1 MLENILS
8 LRVQGGYFVNE
19 TDDFPLFHN
28 TINILYG
35 RNGSGKS
42 SISRAIREF
51 SKSGEDEGREDR
63 KYTVTFNADI
73 DKSLIHVFN
82 EDFVNE
88 KVLVNSDGVGTI
100 VMLGKQVEVDA
111 KIEKLKISQSKLQGD
126 YSKLLEL
133 RELLKNAR
141 NNSSP
146 LFHRKSL
153 KSGLNGWA
161 SMDSNIK
168 NIKINSKI
176 TEDVLAGLFGL
187 EHTITKGEML
197 PKLQQIFKHDF
208 DLYQSTNNAVKL
220 FWSKVS
226 FELHISSQEIL
237 NLLNIHIEKPTLTE
251 RDKII
256 ISIAEGKYSKYINEV
271 DTILADPELHVCPLC
286 QRELSDSEKSDLQS
300 RVRKFFNKSAEEYRE
315 RLYSI
320 MNSINN
326 VEPSLPSISNDA
338 FVNQIGAVIGTVQ
351 VLNSHLA
358 NIRTQ
363 IGLKIANIYADTRF
377 DFDVVELDKAISD
390 YNKACDN
397 LSKAIENYN
406 NAIDE
411 REALKGKLIE
421 INNKIAFLTNKG
433 LFEAYFK
440 ALAMQR
446 ENDSKIS
453 NAEKQ
458 LEHYRSTILGLEQEK
473 KQVKIA
479 LNFINQALHFI
490 FYDKNRLVLV
500 EGDGC
505 YRLKSKGYEV
515 KPKDVSLGERNII
528 GLCYFFASL
537 FEGKNEDAKYTDE
550 ILAVIDDPISSF
562 DFENRIGV
570 ISFLK
575 WQLAKMHRG
584 NSQSKA
590 LVLTHDI
597 QVALDLL
604 KTNEPIVNARQEL
617 MCLSDY
623 KLRLKKRKDISEYK
637 QLLLDIYEFAKVD
650 VVPDNSFTIG
660 NKMRKILEAYFSFN
674 YANGYTNEE
683 CLDIVLKDSD
693 KKEYFKNTVLRLLLN
708 GESHSE
714 ERVKAMNYNSEFVS
728 ETEKQRVAKDV
739 LCLLYTI
746 DSNHLEFVLKQQDV
760 SRQIEEWLEEI
771 EGI

>member
-1 MLENILS
+1 MLESILS
-8 LRVQGGYFVNE
+8 LKVQGGYFVNE
-19 TDDFPLFHN
+19 TDDFPLFQN

-51 SKSGEDEGREDR
+51 SKNGDEDSEER
-63 KYTVTFNADI
+63 KYTVSFNADI
-73 DKSLIHVFN
+73 DKSSIHVFN
-82 EDFVNE
+82 EDFVKE
-88 KVLVNSDGVGTI
+88 KVLVDSDGVGTI

-111 KIEKLKISQSKLQGD
+111 EIEKLKISQSKLLGD

-133 RELLKNAR
+133 RGHLNNAR
-141 NNSSP
+141 NNVSP
-146 LFHRKSL
+146 LFCRKTL
-153 KSGLNGWA
+153 KNGLKGWA
-161 SMDSNIK
+161 SIDSHIK
-168 NIKINSKI
+168 NTKTNSKI
-176 TEDVLAGLFGL
+176 SDDVLVRLFGL
-187 EHTITKGEML
+187 EHTIAKGETL
-197 PKLQQIFKHDF
+197 LKLQQIFKNDF
-208 DLYQSTNNAVKL
+208 ELYQSTNNAVKL
-220 FWSKVS
+220 FWPKES
-226 FELHISSQEIL
+226 FELPISSQEIL

-271 DTILADPELHVCPLC
+271 DTILEDPELHVCPLC
-286 QRELSDSEKSDLQS
+286 QRELSDSEKSALQS
-300 RVRKFFNKSAEEYRE
+300 RIRKFFNKSAEEYKN

-320 MNSINN
+320 MNSINC
-326 VEPSLPSISNDA
+326 VEPSLPSINNDA
-338 FVNQIGAVIGTVQ
+338 FVNQIGAIIETVQ
-351 VLNSHLA
+351 VLNRHLA

-363 IGLKIANIYADTRF
+363 IGIKIANIYADTHI
-377 DFDVVELDKAISD
+377 DFELAEFDKAISD

-397 LSKAIENYN
+397 LSVAIENYN

-411 REALKGKLIE
+411 REALKDKLIE

-440 ALAMQR
+440 ALAVQR
-446 ENDSKIS
+446 DNESKITKV
-453 NAEKQ
+453 EKQ
-458 LEHYRSTILGLEQEK
+458 IEHYRSAILGLEQEK
-473 KQVKIA
+473 KQVRIA

-500 EGDGC
+500 EGEGC
-505 YRLKSKGYEV
+505 YRLMSKGYEV

-537 FEGKNEDAKYTDE
+537 FEGKNEDTKYTDE

-584 NSQSKA
+584 NSHSKA

-604 KTNEPIVNARQEL
+604 KTNEPIINIQQEL
-617 MCLSDY
+617 MCLSNH
-623 KLRLKKRKDISEYK
+623 KLQFKNRKDISEYK
-637 QLLLDIYEFAKVD
+637 QLLHDIYEFAKVD
-650 VVPDNSFTIG
+650 EASDNSFTIG
-660 NKMRKILEAYFSFN
+660 NKMRKVLEAYFSFN
-674 YANGYTNEE
+674 YANGYTNEK

-746 DSNHLEFVLKQQDV
+746 DINHLKFVLKQQDV
-760 SRQIEEWLEEI
+760 SRQIEKWLEEI

>member
-8 LRVQGGYFVNE
+8 LKVQGGYFVNE
-19 TDDFPLFHN
+19 TDDFPLFQN

-51 SKSGEDEGREDR
+51 SKNGDEDSENR
-63 KYTVTFNADI
+63 KYTVSFNADI
-73 DKSLIHVFN
+73 DKSSIHVFN
-82 EDFVNE
+82 EDFVKE
-88 KVLVNSDGVGTI
+88 KVLVDSDGVGTI
-100 VMLGKQVEVDA
+100 VMLGKQVEVDG
-111 KIEKLKISQSKLQGD
+111 KIETLKKTQGKLQD
-126 YSKLLEL
+126 EYSKLLEL
-133 RELLKNAR
+133 RDDLNNSR
-141 NNSSP
+141 NNASP
-146 LFHRKSL
+146 LSCRKTL
-153 KSGLNGWA
+153 KDGLNGWA
-161 SMDSNIK
+161 SVDSHIK
-168 NIKINSKI
+168 NTKTNSKI
-176 TEDVLAGLFGL
+176 TADVLTRLFGL
-187 EHTITKGEML
+187 GHTITKGETL

-208 DLYQSTNNAVKL
+208 ELYQSTNNAVKL
-220 FWSKVS
+220 FWSKES

-237 NLLNIHIEKPTLTE
+237 NLLNIHMEKPTLTE

-271 DTILADPELHVCPLC
+271 DTILADSELHVCPLC
-286 QRELSDSEKSDLQS
+286 QRNLSDSEKSDLQS
-300 RVRKFFNKSAEEYRE
+300 RIRKFFNKSAEEYKD
-315 RLYSI
+315 RLYRI
-320 MNSINN
+320 MNSINS
-326 VEPSLPSISNDA
+326 VEPSLPSTNNDA
-338 FVNQIGAVIGTVQ
+338 FINQIGAIIETVQ
-351 VLNSHLA
+351 VLNRHLA

-363 IGLKIANIYADTRF
+363 IGIKLANIYADTHI
-377 DFDVVELDKAISD
+377 DFDLAEFDKAISD

-397 LSKAIENYN
+397 LSVAIENYN

-411 REALKGKLIE
+411 REALKDKLIE

-440 ALAMQR
+440 ALAIQR
-446 ENDSKIS
+446 DNESKIS
-453 NAEKQ
+453 AVEKQ
-458 LEHYRSTILGLEQEK
+458 IEHYRSAILGLEQEK
-473 KQVKIA
+473 KQVRIA

-500 EGDGC
+500 EGEGC
-505 YRLKSKGYEV
+505 YRLMSKGYEV

-537 FEGKNEDAKYTDE
+537 FEGKNEDTKYTDE

-584 NSQSKA
+584 NSHSKA

-604 KTNEPIVNARQEL
+604 KTNEPIINIQQKL
-617 MCLSDY
+617 MCLSEH
-623 KLRLKKRKDISEYK
+623 KLQLKNRKDISEYK
-637 QLLLDIYEFAKVD
+637 QLLHDIYEFAKLD

-660 NKMRKILEAYFSFN
+660 NKMRKVLEAYFSFN
-674 YANGYTNEE
+674 YANGYTNEG

-714 ERVKAMNYNSEFVS
+714 ERVKAMIYNSEFVS

-746 DSNHLEFVLKQQDV
+746 DSNHLKFVLKQQDV
-760 SRQIEEWLEEI
+760 SRQIEKWLEEI

>member
-19 TDDFPLFHN
+19 TDDFPLFQN

-51 SKSGEDEGREDR
+51 SKNSGEDSEER
-63 KYTVTFNADI
+63 KYTVSFNADI
-73 DKSLIHVFN
+73 DKSSVHVFN
-82 EDFVNE
+82 EDFVKE
-88 KVLVNSDGVGTI
+88 KVLVDSDGVGTI

-111 KIEKLKISQSKLQGD
+111 EIEKLKILQSKLQGD

-133 RELLKNAR
+133 RDELINAGNHAAPLFCRKTLKNV
-141 NNSSP
+141 
-146 LFHRKSL
+146 
-153 KSGLNGWA
+153 LNEWA
-161 SMDSNIK
+161 SIDSRIK
-168 NIKINSKI
+168 NTKTNSKI
-176 TEDVLAGLFGL
+176 TEDLLARLFGL
-187 EHTITKGEML
+187 EHTITKGETL
-197 PKLQQIFKHDF
+197 PKLQQLFKHEF
-208 DLYQSTNNAVKL
+208 ELYQSTNNAVKL
-220 FWSKVS
+220 FWPKES
-226 FELHISSQEIL
+226 FGLPVSSQEIL

-271 DTILADPELHVCPLC
+271 DTILADSELHVCPLC

-338 FVNQIGAVIGTVQ
+338 FANQIGAVIGTVQ

-363 IGLKIANIYADTRF
+363 IGLKIVNIYADTRF

-623 KLRLKKRKDISEYK
+623 KLRLKKGKIFLSINNYS
-637 QLLLDIYEFAKVD
+637 LIYMNLQKLMWCL
-650 VVPDNSFTIG
+650 TIV
-660 NKMRKILEAYFSFN
+660 SQ
-674 YANGYTNEE
+674 
-683 CLDIVLKDSD
+683 
-693 KKEYFKNTVLRLLLN
+693 
-708 GESHSE
+708 
-714 ERVKAMNYNSEFVS
+714 S
-728 ETEKQRVAKDV
+728 ETK
-739 LCLLYTI
+739 
-746 DSNHLEFVLKQQDV
+746 
-760 SRQIEEWLEEI
+760 
-771 EGI
+771 

>member
-8 LRVQGGYFVNE
+8 LKVQGGYFVNE
-19 TDDFPLFHN
+19 TDDFPLFQN

-51 SKSGEDEGREDR
+51 SKNGDEDSEER
-63 KYTVTFNADI
+63 KYTVSFNADI
-73 DKSLIHVFN
+73 DKSSIHVFN
-82 EDFVNE
+82 EDFVKE
-88 KVLVNSDGVGTI
+88 KVLVDSDGVGTI
-100 VMLGKQVEVDA
+100 VMLGKQVEVDG
-111 KIEKLKISQSKLQGD
+111 KIETLKKTQGKLQD
-126 YSKLLEL
+126 EYSKLLEL
-133 RELLKNAR
+133 RDDLNNSR
-141 NNSSP
+141 NNASP
-146 LFHRKSL
+146 LSCRKTL
-153 KSGLNGWA
+153 KDGLNGWA
-161 SMDSNIK
+161 SVDSHIK
-168 NIKINSKI
+168 NTKTNSKI
-176 TEDVLAGLFGL
+176 TADVLTRLFGL
-187 EHTITKGEML
+187 GHTITKGETL

-208 DLYQSTNNAVKL
+208 ELYQSTNNAVKL
-220 FWSKVS
+220 FWPKES
-226 FELHISSQEIL
+226 FELPISSQDIL

-271 DTILADPELHVCPLC
+271 DTILADSELHVCPLC

-300 RVRKFFNKSAEEYRE
+300 RIRKFFNKSAEEYKD
-315 RLYSI
+315 RLYNI
-320 MNSINN
+320 MNSINS
-326 VEPSLPSISNDA
+326 VEPSLPSTNNDA
-338 FVNQIGAVIGTVQ
+338 FINQIGAIIETVQ
-351 VLNSHLA
+351 VLNRHLA

-363 IGLKIANIYADTRF
+363 IGIKIANIYADTHI
-377 DFDVVELDKAISD
+377 DFDVAEFDKAISD
-390 YNKACDN
+390 YNKACEN
-397 LSKAIENYN
+397 LSVAIENYN

-411 REALKGKLIE
+411 REALKDKLIE

-446 ENDSKIS
+446 DNESKIS
-453 NAEKQ
+453 NVEKQ
-458 LEHYRSTILGLEQEK
+458 IEHYRSAILSLEQEK
-473 KQVKIA
+473 KQVRIA

-500 EGDGC
+500 EGEGC

-537 FEGKNEDAKYTDE
+537 FEGKNEDTQYTDE

-575 WQLAKMHRG
+575 WQLAKMHKG
-584 NSQSKA
+584 NSHSKA

-604 KTNEPIVNARQEL
+604 KTNEPIINIQQKL
-617 MCLSDY
+617 MCLSDH
-623 KLRLKKRKDISEYK
+623 KLQFKNRKDISEYK
-637 QLLLDIYEFAKVD
+637 QLLHDIYEFAKLD

-660 NKMRKILEAYFSFN
+660 NKMRKVLEAYFSFN
-674 YANGYTNEE
+674 YANGYTNEG

-714 ERVKAMNYNSEFVS
+714 ERVKAMNYNGEFVS

-746 DSNHLEFVLKQQDV
+746 DSNHLKFVLKQQDV
-760 SRQIEEWLEEI
+760 SRQIEKWLEEI

>member
-8 LRVQGGYFVNE
+8 LKVQGGYFVNE
-19 TDDFPLFHN
+19 TDDFPLFQN

-51 SKSGEDEGREDR
+51 SKNGDEDSENR
-63 KYTVTFNADI
+63 KYTVSFNADI
-73 DKSLIHVFN
+73 DKSSIHVFN
-82 EDFVNE
+82 EDFVKE
-88 KVLVNSDGVGTI
+88 KVLVDNDGVGTI
-100 VMLGKQVEVDA
+100 VMLGKQVEVDG
-111 KIEKLKISQSKLQGD
+111 KIETLKKTQGKLQD
-126 YSKLLEL
+126 EYSKLLEL
-133 RELLKNAR
+133 RDDLNNSR
-141 NNSSP
+141 NNASP
-146 LFHRKSL
+146 LSCRKTL
-153 KSGLNGWA
+153 KDGLNGWA
-161 SMDSNIK
+161 SVDSHIK
-168 NIKINSKI
+168 NTKTNSKI
-176 TEDVLAGLFGL
+176 TADVLTRLFGL
-187 EHTITKGEML
+187 GHTITKGETL

-208 DLYQSTNNAVKL
+208 ELYQSTNNAVKL
-220 FWSKVS
+220 FWSKES

-237 NLLNIHIEKPTLTE
+237 NLLNIHMEKPTLTE

-271 DTILADPELHVCPLC
+271 DTILADSELHVCPLC
-286 QRELSDSEKSDLQS
+286 QRNLSDSEKSDLQS
-300 RVRKFFNKSAEEYRE
+300 RIRKFFNKSAEEYKD
-315 RLYSI
+315 RLYRI
-320 MNSINN
+320 MNSINS
-326 VEPSLPSISNDA
+326 VEPSLPSTNNDA
-338 FVNQIGAVIGTVQ
+338 FINQIGAIIETVQ
-351 VLNSHLA
+351 VLNRHLA

-363 IGLKIANIYADTRF
+363 IGIKLANIYADTHI
-377 DFDVVELDKAISD
+377 DFDLAEFDKAISD

-397 LSKAIENYN
+397 LSVAIENYN

-411 REALKGKLIE
+411 REALKDKLIE

-440 ALAMQR
+440 ALAIQR
-446 ENDSKIS
+446 DNESKIS
-453 NAEKQ
+453 AVEKQ
-458 LEHYRSTILGLEQEK
+458 IEHYRSAILGLEQEK
-473 KQVKIA
+473 KQVRIA

-500 EGDGC
+500 EGEGC
-505 YRLKSKGYEV
+505 YRLMSKGYEV

-537 FEGKNEDAKYTDE
+537 FEGKNEDTKYTDE

-584 NSQSKA
+584 NSHSKA

-604 KTNEPIVNARQEL
+604 KTNEPIINIQQKL
-617 MCLSDY
+617 MCLSEH
-623 KLRLKKRKDISEYK
+623 KLQLKNRKDISEYK
-637 QLLLDIYEFAKVD
+637 QLLHDIYEFAKLD

-660 NKMRKILEAYFSFN
+660 NKMRKVLEAYFSFN
-674 YANGYTNEE
+674 YANGYTNEG

-714 ERVKAMNYNSEFVS
+714 ERVKAMIYNSEFVS

-746 DSNHLEFVLKQQDV
+746 DSNHLKFVLKQQDV
-760 SRQIEEWLEEI
+760 SRQIEKWLEEI

>member
-1 MLENILS
+1 MLESILS
-8 LRVQGGYFVNE
+8 LKVQGGYFVNE
-19 TDDFPLFHN
+19 TDDFPLFQN

-51 SKSGEDEGREDR
+51 SKNGDEDSEER
-63 KYTVTFNADI
+63 KYTVSFNADI
-73 DKSLIHVFN
+73 DKSSIHVFN
-82 EDFVNE
+82 EDFVKE
-88 KVLVNSDGVGTI
+88 KVLVDSDGVGTI

-111 KIEKLKISQSKLQGD
+111 EIEKLKISQSKLLGD

-133 RELLKNAR
+133 REHLNNAR
-141 NNSSP
+141 NNASP
-146 LFHRKSL
+146 LSCRKAL
-153 KSGLNGWA
+153 KNGLKGWA
-161 SMDSNIK
+161 SIDSHIK
-168 NIKINSKI
+168 NTKTNSKI
-176 TEDVLAGLFGL
+176 SDDVLARLFGL
-187 EHTITKGEML
+187 EHTIAKGETL
-197 PKLQQIFKHDF
+197 LKLQQIFKNDF
-208 DLYQSTNNAVKL
+208 ELYQSTNNAVKL
-220 FWSKVS
+220 FWPKES
-226 FELHISSQEIL
+226 FELPISSQEIL

-271 DTILADPELHVCPLC
+271 DTILEDPELHVCPLC

-300 RVRKFFNKSAEEYRE
+300 RIRKFFNKSAEEYKN

-320 MNSINN
+320 MNSINC
-326 VEPSLPSISNDA
+326 VEPSLPSINNDA
-338 FVNQIGAVIGTVQ
+338 FVNQIGAIIETVQ
-351 VLNSHLA
+351 VLNRHLA

-363 IGLKIANIYADTRF
+363 IGIKIANIYADTHI
-377 DFDVVELDKAISD
+377 DFDLAEFDKAISD

-397 LSKAIENYN
+397 LSVAIENYN

-411 REALKGKLIE
+411 REALKDKLIE

-446 ENDSKIS
+446 DNESKITKV
-453 NAEKQ
+453 EKQ
-458 LEHYRSTILGLEQEK
+458 IEHYRSAILGLEQEK
-473 KQVKIA
+473 KQVRIA

-500 EGDGC
+500 EGEGC
-505 YRLKSKGYEV
+505 YRLMSKGYEV

-537 FEGKNEDAKYTDE
+537 FEGKNEDTKYTDE

-584 NSQSKA
+584 NSHSKA

-604 KTNEPIVNARQEL
+604 KTNEPIINIQQEL
-617 MCLSDY
+617 MCLSNH
-623 KLRLKKRKDISEYK
+623 KLQFKNRKDISEYK
-637 QLLLDIYEFAKVD
+637 QLLHDIYEFAKVD
-650 VVPDNSFTIG
+650 EASDNSFTIG
-660 NKMRKILEAYFSFN
+660 NKMRKVLEAYFSFN
-674 YANGYTNEE
+674 YANGYTNEK

-746 DSNHLEFVLKQQDV
+746 DSNHLKFVLKQQDV
-760 SRQIEEWLEEI
+760 SRQIEKWLEEI

>member
-8 LRVQGGYFVNE
+8 LKVQGGYFVNE
-19 TDDFPLFHN
+19 TDDFPLFQN

-51 SKSGEDEGREDR
+51 SKNGDEDSEER
-63 KYTVTFNADI
+63 KYIVSFNADI

-82 EDFVNE
+82 EDFVKE
-88 KVLVNSDGVGTI
+88 KVLVDSDGVGTI
-100 VMLGKQVEVDA
+100 VMLGKQVEVDG
-111 KIEKLKISQSKLQGD
+111 KIETLKNTQGKLQD
-126 YSKLLEL
+126 EYSKLLEL
-133 RELLKNAR
+133 RDDLNNSR
-141 NNSSP
+141 NNASP
-146 LFHRKSL
+146 LSCKKNL
-153 KSGLNGWA
+153 KDGLNGWA
-161 SMDSNIK
+161 SMDSHIK
-168 NIKINSKI
+168 NTKTNSKI
-176 TEDVLAGLFGL
+176 TADVLTRLFGL
-187 EHTITKGEML
+187 EHAITKGETL

-208 DLYQSTNNAVKL
+208 ELYQSTDNAVKL
-220 FWSKVS
+220 FWPKES
-226 FELHISSQEIL
+226 FELPISSQEIL

-271 DTILADPELHVCPLC
+271 GTILADPELHVCPLC

-300 RVRKFFNKSAEEYRE
+300 RARKFFNKSAEEYRE

-320 MNSINN
+320 MNSIND
-326 VEPSLPSISNDA
+326 VKPSLPSINNDA
-338 FVNQIGAVIGTVQ
+338 FINQIGAIIETVQ
-351 VLNSHLA
+351 VLNRHLA

-363 IGLKIANIYADTRF
+363 IGVKIANIYADTRF
-377 DFDVVELDKAISD
+377 NFDIAEFDKAISD

-397 LSKAIENYN
+397 LLKAIDNYN

-411 REALKGKLIE
+411 REALKEKLIE

-440 ALAMQR
+440 AQAMQR
-446 ENDSKIS
+446 ENESRIS
-453 NAEKQ
+453 NVENQ
-458 LEHYRSTILGLEQEK
+458 LEHYNSAILGLEQEK
-473 KQVKIA
+473 KQVRIA

-500 EGDGC
+500 EGEGC

-537 FEGKNEDAKYTDE
+537 FEGKNEDTKYTDE
-550 ILAVIDDPISSF
+550 ILAIIDDPISSF

-584 NSQSKA
+584 NSHSKA

-604 KTNEPIVNARQEL
+604 KTNEPIINIQQKL
-617 MCLSDY
+617 MCLSDH
-623 KLRLKKRKDISEYK
+623 KLQFKNRKDISEYK
-637 QLLLDIYEFAKVD
+637 QLLHDIYEFAKLD

-660 NKMRKILEAYFSFN
+660 NKMRKVLEAYFSFN
-674 YANGYTNEE
+674 YANGYTNEG

-746 DSNHLEFVLKQQDV
+746 DSNHLKFVLKQQDV
-760 SRQIEEWLEEI
+760 SRQIEKWLEEI

>member
-1 MLENILS
+1 MLESILS
-8 LRVQGGYFVNE
+8 LKVQGGYFVNE
-19 TDDFPLFHN
+19 IDDFPLFQN

-51 SKSGEDEGREDR
+51 SKNGDEDSEER
-63 KYTVTFNADI
+63 KYTVSFNADI
-73 DKSLIHVFN
+73 DKSSIHVFN
-82 EDFVNE
+82 EDFVKE
-88 KVLVNSDGVGTI
+88 KVLVDSDGVGTI

-111 KIEKLKISQSKLQGD
+111 EIEKLKISQSKLLGD

-133 RELLKNAR
+133 RGHLNNAR
-141 NNSSP
+141 NNVSP
-146 LFHRKSL
+146 LFCRKTL
-153 KSGLNGWA
+153 KNGLKGWA
-161 SMDSNIK
+161 SIDSHIK
-168 NIKINSKI
+168 NTKTNSKI
-176 TEDVLAGLFGL
+176 SDDVLVRLFGL
-187 EHTITKGEML
+187 EHTIAKGETL
-197 PKLQQIFKHDF
+197 LKLQQIFKNDF
-208 DLYQSTNNAVKL
+208 ELYQSTNNAVKL
-220 FWSKVS
+220 FWPKES
-226 FELHISSQEIL
+226 FELPISSQEIL

-300 RVRKFFNKSAEEYRE
+300 RIRKFFNKSAEEYKN

-320 MNSINN
+320 MNSINC
-326 VEPSLPSISNDA
+326 VEPSLPSINNDA
-338 FVNQIGAVIGTVQ
+338 FVNQIGAIIETVQ
-351 VLNSHLA
+351 VLNRHLA

-363 IGLKIANIYADTRF
+363 IGIKIANIYADTHI
-377 DFDVVELDKAISD
+377 DFELAEFDKAISD

-397 LSKAIENYN
+397 LSVAIENYN

-411 REALKGKLIE
+411 REALKDKLIE

-440 ALAMQR
+440 ALAVQR
-446 ENDSKIS
+446 DNESKITKV
-453 NAEKQ
+453 EKQ
-458 LEHYRSTILGLEQEK
+458 IEHYRSAILGLEQEK
-473 KQVKIA
+473 KQVRIA

-500 EGDGC
+500 EGEGC
-505 YRLKSKGYEV
+505 YRLMSKGYEV

-537 FEGKNEDAKYTDE
+537 FEGKNEDTKYTDE

-584 NSQSKA
+584 NSHSKA

-604 KTNEPIVNARQEL
+604 KTNEPIINIQQEL
-617 MCLSDY
+617 MCLSNH
-623 KLRLKKRKDISEYK
+623 KLQFKNRKDISEYK
-637 QLLLDIYEFAKVD
+637 QLLHDIYEFAKVD
-650 VVPDNSFTIG
+650 EASDNSFTIG
-660 NKMRKILEAYFSFN
+660 NKMRKVLEAYFSFN
-674 YANGYTNEE
+674 YANGYTNEK

-746 DSNHLEFVLKQQDV
+746 DSNHLKFVLKQQDV
-760 SRQIEEWLEEI
+760 SRQIEKWLEEI

>member
-8 LRVQGGYFVNE
+8 LKVQGGYFVNE
-19 TDDFPLFHN
+19 TDDFPLFQN

-51 SKSGEDEGREDR
+51 SKNGDEDSENR
-63 KYTVTFNADI
+63 KYTVSFNADI
-73 DKSLIHVFN
+73 DKSSIHVFN
-82 EDFVNE
+82 EDFVKE
-88 KVLVNSDGVGTI
+88 KVLVDSDGVGTI
-100 VMLGKQVEVDA
+100 VMFGKQVEVDG
-111 KIEKLKISQSKLQGD
+111 KIETLKKTQGKLQD
-126 YSKLLEL
+126 EYSKLLEL
-133 RELLKNAR
+133 RDDLNNSR
-141 NNSSP
+141 NNASP
-146 LFHRKSL
+146 LSCRKTL
-153 KSGLNGWA
+153 KDGLNGWA
-161 SMDSNIK
+161 SVDSHIK
-168 NIKINSKI
+168 NTKTNSKI
-176 TEDVLAGLFGL
+176 TADVLTRLFGL
-187 EHTITKGEML
+187 GHTITKGETL
-197 PKLQQIFKHDF
+197 PKLQQIFKLDF
-208 DLYQSTNNAVKL
+208 ELYQSTNNAVKL
-220 FWSKVS
+220 FWPKES
-226 FELHISSQEIL
+226 FELPISSQEIL

-256 ISIAEGKYSKYINEV
+256 ISIVEGKYSKYINEV

-286 QRELSDSEKSDLQS
+286 QRELSDSEKSDLQL

-326 VEPSLPSISNDA
+326 VEPSLPSTNNDA
-338 FVNQIGAVIGTVQ
+338 FINQIGVIIETVQ
-351 VLNSHLA
+351 VLNRHLA

-363 IGLKIANIYADTRF
+363 IGIKIANIYADTHI
-377 DFDVVELDKAISD
+377 DFDLAEFDKAISD
-390 YNKACDN
+390 YNKACDK
-397 LSKAIENYN
+397 LSVAIENYN

-411 REALKGKLIE
+411 REALKDKLIE

-446 ENDSKIS
+446 DNESKIS
-453 NAEKQ
+453 NVEKQ
-458 LEHYRSTILGLEQEK
+458 IEHYRSTILSLEQEK

-479 LNFINQALHFI
+479 LNFINQALRFI

-500 EGDGC
+500 EGEGC

-537 FEGKNEDAKYTDE
+537 FEGKNEDTKYTDE

-575 WQLAKMHRG
+575 WQLAKMHKG
-584 NSQSKA
+584 NSHSKA

-597 QVALDLL
+597 QV
-604 KTNEPIVNARQEL
+604 NELIIDKKQKL
-617 MCLSDY
+617 IFLSDQ
-623 KLRLKKRKDISEYK
+623 KMQFENRSNVSEYK
-637 QLLLDIYEFAKVD
+637 QLLHEIFEFAKDGNVSD
-650 VVPDNSFTIG
+650 DSFTIG
-660 NKMRKILEAYFSFN
+660 NQMRKVLEAYFSFN
-674 YANGYTNEE
+674 YANGYTDEE
-683 CLDIVLKDSD
+683 CLDTVLKDSD

-708 GESHSE
+708 GESHSK
-714 ERVKAMNYNSEFVS
+714 ERVKAMKYNCELVS
-728 ETEKQRVAKDV
+728 ETEKQRVARDV
-739 LCLLYTI
+739 LCLLYSI
-746 DSNHLEFVLKQQDV
+746 DSNHLDFILGKDA
-760 SRQIEEWLEEI
+760 SRQIESWLKEI

>member
-8 LRVQGGYFVNE
+8 LKVQGGYFVNE
-19 TDDFPLFHN
+19 TDDFPLFQN

-51 SKSGEDEGREDR
+51 SKNGDEDGEER
-63 KYTVTFNADI
+63 KYTVSFNADI
-73 DKSLIHVFN
+73 DKSSIHVFN
-82 EDFVNE
+82 EDFVKE
-88 KVLVNSDGVGTI
+88 KVLVDSDGVGTI

-111 KIEKLKISQSKLQGD
+111 AIAKLKISQSKLQGD

-133 RELLKNAR
+133 REHLKNAR
-141 NNSSP
+141 NNASP
-146 LFHRKSL
+146 LFYRKSL

-176 TEDVLAGLFGL
+176 TEDVLARLFGL
-187 EHTITKGEML
+187 EHTITKGETL
-197 PKLQQIFKHDF
+197 PKLQQKFKNDYE
-208 DLYQSTNNAVKL
+208 LYQSTNNAVKL
-220 FWSKVS
+220 FWPKES
-226 FELHISSQEIL
+226 FGLTMSLQEIL

-271 DTILADPELHVCPLC
+271 DTILADSELHVCPLC
-286 QRELSDSEKSDLQS
+286 QRELTESEKSDLQS
-300 RVRKFFNKSAEEYRE
+300 RIHKFFNKSAEEYKG

-320 MNSINN
+320 MNSINS
-326 VEPSLPSISNDA
+326 VEPSLPSTNNDA
-338 FVNQIGAVIGTVQ
+338 FINQIGAIIETVQ
-351 VLNSHLA
+351 VLNRHLA

-363 IGLKIANIYADTRF
+363 IGVKIANIYADTRF
-377 DFDVVELDKAISD
+377 DFDIAEFDKAISD

-411 REALKGKLIE
+411 REALKDKLIE

-440 ALAMQR
+440 ALAMQKDN
-446 ENDSKIS
+446 ESKIA
-453 NAEKQ
+453 NVEKQ
-458 LEHYRSTILGLEQEK
+458 IENYRSAILSLEQEK

-490 FYDKNRLVLV
+490 FYDKSRLVLV
-500 EGDGC
+500 EGEGC
-505 YRLKSKGYEV
+505 YRLKSKGYDV

-537 FEGKNEDAKYTDE
+537 FEGKNEDTKYTDE

-584 NSQSKA
+584 NSHSKA

-604 KTNEPIVNARQEL
+604 KTNEPIINIQQKLV
-617 MCLSDY
+617 CLSDH
-623 KLRLKKRKDISEYK
+623 KLQFKNRKDISEYK
-637 QLLLDIYEFAKVD
+637 QLLHDIYEFAKVD
-650 VVPDNSFTIG
+650 EAPDNSFTIG
-660 NKMRKILEAYFSFN
+660 NKMRKVLEAYFSFN
-674 YANGYTNEE
+674 YANGYTNER
-683 CLDIVLKDSD
+683 CLDTVLKDSD

-746 DSNHLEFVLKQQDV
+746 DSNHLKFVLKQQDV
-760 SRQIEEWLEEI
+760 SRQIEKWLEEI

>member
-1 MLENILS
+1 MLESILS
-8 LRVQGGYFVNE
+8 LKVQGGYFVNE
-19 TDDFPLFHN
+19 TDDFPLFQN

-51 SKSGEDEGREDR
+51 SKNGDEDSEER
-63 KYTVTFNADI
+63 KYTVSFNADI
-73 DKSLIHVFN
+73 DKSSIHVFN
-82 EDFVNE
+82 EDFVKE
-88 KVLVNSDGVGTI
+88 KVLVDSDGVGTI

-111 KIEKLKISQSKLQGD
+111 EIEKLKISQSKLLGD

-133 RELLKNAR
+133 RGHLNNAR
-141 NNSSP
+141 NNVSP
-146 LFHRKSL
+146 LFCRKTL
-153 KSGLNGWA
+153 KNGLKGWA
-161 SMDSNIK
+161 SIDSHIK
-168 NIKINSKI
+168 NTKTNSKI
-176 TEDVLAGLFGL
+176 SDDVLVRLFGL
-187 EHTITKGEML
+187 EHTIAKGETL
-197 PKLQQIFKHDF
+197 LKLQQIFKNDF
-208 DLYQSTNNAVKL
+208 ELYQSTNNAVKL
-220 FWSKVS
+220 FWPKES
-226 FELHISSQEIL
+226 FELPISSQEIL

-300 RVRKFFNKSAEEYRE
+300 RIRKFFNKSAEEYKN

-320 MNSINN
+320 MNSINC
-326 VEPSLPSISNDA
+326 VEPSLPSINNDA
-338 FVNQIGAVIGTVQ
+338 FVNQIGAIIETVQ
-351 VLNSHLA
+351 VLNRHLA

-363 IGLKIANIYADTRF
+363 IGIKIANIYADTHI
-377 DFDVVELDKAISD
+377 DFDLAEFDKAISD

-397 LSKAIENYN
+397 LSVAIENYN

-411 REALKGKLIE
+411 REALKDKLIE

-446 ENDSKIS
+446 DNESKITKV
-453 NAEKQ
+453 EKQ
-458 LEHYRSTILGLEQEK
+458 IEHYRSTILGLEQEK
-473 KQVKIA
+473 KQVRIA

-500 EGDGC
+500 EGEGC
-505 YRLKSKGYEV
+505 YRLMSKGYEV

-537 FEGKNEDAKYTDE
+537 FEGKNEDTQYTDE

-584 NSQSKA
+584 NSHSKA

-604 KTNEPIVNARQEL
+604 KTNEPIINIQQEL
-617 MCLSDY
+617 MCLSNH
-623 KLRLKKRKDISEYK
+623 KLQFKNRKDISEYK
-637 QLLLDIYEFAKVD
+637 QLLHDIYEFAKVD
-650 VVPDNSFTIG
+650 EASDNSFTIG
-660 NKMRKILEAYFSFN
+660 NKMRKVLEAYFSFN
-674 YANGYTNEE
+674 YANGYTNEK

-746 DSNHLEFVLKQQDV
+746 DSNHLKFVLKQQDV
-760 SRQIEEWLEEI
+760 SRQIEKWLEEI

>member
-8 LRVQGGYFVNE
+8 LKVQGGYFVNE
-19 TDDFPLFHN
+19 TDDFPLFQN

-51 SKSGEDEGREDR
+51 SKNGDEDSENR
-63 KYTVTFNADI
+63 KYTVSFNADI
-73 DKSLIHVFN
+73 DKSSIHVFN
-82 EDFVNE
+82 EDFVKE
-88 KVLVNSDGVGTI
+88 KVLVDSDGVGTI
-100 VMLGKQVEVDA
+100 VMLGKQVEVDG
-111 KIEKLKISQSKLQGD
+111 KIETLKKTQGKLQD
-126 YSKLLEL
+126 EYSKLLEL
-133 RELLKNAR
+133 RDDLNNSR
-141 NNSSP
+141 NNASP
-146 LFHRKSL
+146 LSCRKTL
-153 KSGLNGWA
+153 KDGLNGWA
-161 SMDSNIK
+161 SVDSHIK
-168 NIKINSKI
+168 NTKTNSKI
-176 TEDVLAGLFGL
+176 TADVLTRLFGL
-187 EHTITKGEML
+187 GHTITKGETL

-208 DLYQSTNNAVKL
+208 ELYQSTNNAVKL
-220 FWSKVS
+220 FWSKES

-237 NLLNIHIEKPTLTE
+237 NLLNIHMEKPTLTE

-286 QRELSDSEKSDLQS
+286 QRNLSDSEKSDLQS
-300 RVRKFFNKSAEEYRE
+300 RIRKFFNKSAEEYKD

-320 MNSINN
+320 MNSINS
-326 VEPSLPSISNDA
+326 VEPSLPSTNNDA
-338 FVNQIGAVIGTVQ
+338 FINQIGAIIETVQ
-351 VLNSHLA
+351 VLNRHLA

-363 IGLKIANIYADTRF
+363 IGIKLANIYADTHI
-377 DFDVVELDKAISD
+377 DFDLAEFDKAISD

-397 LSKAIENYN
+397 LSVAIENYN

-411 REALKGKLIE
+411 REALKDKLIE

-440 ALAMQR
+440 ALAIQR
-446 ENDSKIS
+446 DNESKIS
-453 NAEKQ
+453 AVEKQ
-458 LEHYRSTILGLEQEK
+458 IEHYRSAILGLEQEK
-473 KQVKIA
+473 KQVRIA

-500 EGDGC
+500 EGEGC
-505 YRLKSKGYEV
+505 YRLMSKGYEV

-537 FEGKNEDAKYTDE
+537 FEGKNEDTKYTDE

-575 WQLAKMHRG
+575 WQLAKIHRG
-584 NSQSKA
+584 NSHSKA

-604 KTNEPIVNARQEL
+604 KTNEPIINIQQEL
-617 MCLSDY
+617 MCLSDH
-623 KLRLKKRKDISEYK
+623 KLQFKNRKDISEYK
-637 QLLLDIYEFAKVD
+637 QLLHDIYEFAKVD
-650 VVPDNSFTIG
+650 EASDNSFTIG
-660 NKMRKILEAYFSFN
+660 NKMRKVLEAYFSFN
-674 YANGYTNEE
+674 YANGYTNEK

-746 DSNHLEFVLKQQDV
+746 DSNHLKFVLKQQDV
-760 SRQIEEWLEEI
+760 SRQIEKWLEEI

>member
-1 MLENILS
+1 MLENISS
-8 LRVQGGYFVNE
+8 LKVQGGYFVNK
-19 TDDFPLFHN
+19 TDDFPLFQN

-35 RNGSGKS
+35 RNGSGKT

-51 SKSGEDEGREDR
+51 SKNGDEDNEDR
-63 KYTVTFNADI
+63 KYTVSFNADI

-82 EDFVNE
+82 EDFIKE
-88 KVLVNSDGVGTI
+88 KVLVDSDGVGTI

-111 KIEKLKISQSKLQGD
+111 AIAKLKISQSKLQGD

-133 RELLKNAR
+133 REHLSNAR
-141 NNSSP
+141 NNASP
-146 LFHRKSL
+146 LSCKKNL
-153 KSGLNGWA
+153 KIGLNGWA
-161 SMDSNIK
+161 SIDSHIK
-168 NIKINSKI
+168 NTKTNSKI
-176 TEDVLAGLFGL
+176 SDDVLARLFGL
-187 EHTITKGEML
+187 EHTIAKGETL
-197 PKLQQIFKHDF
+197 LKLQQKFKNDF
-208 DLYQSTNNAVKL
+208 ELYQSTNNAVKL
-220 FWSKVS
+220 FWPKES
-226 FELHISSQEIL
+226 FGLTMSLQEIL

-271 DTILADPELHVCPLC
+271 DTILADSELHVCPLC
-286 QRELSDSEKSDLQS
+286 QRELTDSEKSDLQS

-320 MNSINN
+320 MNSIND
-326 VEPSLPSISNDA
+326 VEPSLPSINNDT
-338 FVNQIGAVIGTVQ
+338 FVNQIGAIIETVQ
-351 VLNSHLA
+351 VLNRHLA

-363 IGLKIANIYADTRF
+363 IGVKIANIYADTRF
-377 DFDVVELDKAISD
+377 DFDIAEFDKAISD

-411 REALKGKLIE
+411 REALKDKLIE

-440 ALAMQR
+440 ALAMQKDN
-446 ENDSKIS
+446 ESKIA
-453 NAEKQ
+453 NVEKQ
-458 LEHYRSTILGLEQEK
+458 IENYRSAILSLEQEK

-490 FYDKNRLVLV
+490 FYDKRRLVLV
-500 EGDGC
+500 EGEGC

-537 FEGKNEDAKYTDE
+537 FEGKNEDTKYTDE

-575 WQLAKMHRG
+575 WQFAKMHRG
-584 NSQSKA
+584 NSHSKA

-604 KTNEPIVNARQEL
+604 KTNEPIINIQQKL
-617 MCLSDY
+617 MCLSDH
-623 KLRLKKRKDISEYK
+623 KLQFKNRKDISEYK
-637 QLLLDIYEFAKVD
+637 QLLHDIYEFAKLD

-660 NKMRKILEAYFSFN
+660 NKMRKVLEAYFSFN
-674 YANGYTNEE
+674 YANGYTNEG

-746 DSNHLEFVLKQQDV
+746 DSNHLKFVLKQQDV
-760 SRQIEEWLEEI
+760 SRQIEKWLEEI

>member
-1 MLENILS
+1 MLESILS
-8 LRVQGGYFVNE
+8 LKVQGGYFVNE
-19 TDDFPLFHN
+19 TDDFPLFQN

-51 SKSGEDEGREDR
+51 SKNGDEDSEER
-63 KYTVTFNADI
+63 KYTVSFNADI
-73 DKSLIHVFN
+73 DKSSIHVFN
-82 EDFVNE
+82 EDFVKE
-88 KVLVNSDGVGTI
+88 KVLVDSDGVGTI

-111 KIEKLKISQSKLQGD
+111 EIEKLKISQSKLLGD

-133 RELLKNAR
+133 RGHLNNAR
-141 NNSSP
+141 NNVSP
-146 LFHRKSL
+146 LFCRKTL
-153 KSGLNGWA
+153 KNGLKGWA
-161 SMDSNIK
+161 SIDSHIK
-168 NIKINSKI
+168 NTKTNSKI
-176 TEDVLAGLFGL
+176 SDDVLVRLFGL
-187 EHTITKGEML
+187 EHTIAKGETL
-197 PKLQQIFKHDF
+197 LKLQQIFKNDF
-208 DLYQSTNNAVKL
+208 ELYQSTNNAVKL
-220 FWSKVS
+220 FWPKES
-226 FELHISSQEIL
+226 FELPISSQEIL

-300 RVRKFFNKSAEEYRE
+300 RIRKFFNKSAEEYKN

-320 MNSINN
+320 MNSINC
-326 VEPSLPSISNDA
+326 VEPSLPSINNDA
-338 FVNQIGAVIGTVQ
+338 FVNQIGAIIETVQ
-351 VLNSHLA
+351 VLNRHLA
-358 NIRTQ
+358 NVRTQ
-363 IGLKIANIYADTRF
+363 IGIKIANIYADTHI
-377 DFDVVELDKAISD
+377 DFELAEFDKAISD

-397 LSKAIENYN
+397 LSVAIENYN

-411 REALKGKLIE
+411 REALKDKLIE

-440 ALAMQR
+440 ALAVQR
-446 ENDSKIS
+446 DNESKITKV
-453 NAEKQ
+453 EKQ
-458 LEHYRSTILGLEQEK
+458 IEHYRSAILGLEQEK
-473 KQVKIA
+473 KQVRIA

-500 EGDGC
+500 EGEGC
-505 YRLKSKGYEV
+505 YRLMSKGYEV

-537 FEGKNEDAKYTDE
+537 FEGKNEDTKYTDE

-584 NSQSKA
+584 NSHSKA

-604 KTNEPIVNARQEL
+604 KTNEPIINIQQEL
-617 MCLSDY
+617 MCLSNH
-623 KLRLKKRKDISEYK
+623 KLQFKNRKDISEYK
-637 QLLLDIYEFAKVD
+637 QLLHDIYEFAKVD
-650 VVPDNSFTIG
+650 EASDNSFTIG
-660 NKMRKILEAYFSFN
+660 NKMRKVLEAYFSFN
-674 YANGYTNEE
+674 YANGYTNEK

-746 DSNHLEFVLKQQDV
+746 DSNHLKFVLKQQDV
-760 SRQIEEWLEEI
+760 SRQIEKWLEEI

>member
-1 MLENILS
+1 MLENIFS
-8 LRVQGGYFVNE
+8 LKVQGGYFVNE
-19 TDDFPLFHN
+19 TDDFPLFQN

-51 SKSGEDEGREDR
+51 SKNGDVDGEER
-63 KYTVTFNADI
+63 KYTVSFNSDI
-73 DKSLIHVFN
+73 DKSSIHVFN
-82 EDFVNE
+82 EDFVKE
-88 KVLVNSDGVGTI
+88 KVLVDSDGVGTI

-111 KIEKLKISQSKLQGD
+111 EIEKLKISQSKLLGD

-133 RELLKNAR
+133 RKHLNNAR
-141 NNSSP
+141 NNASP
-146 LFHRKSL
+146 LSCRKTL
-153 KSGLNGWA
+153 KNGLNGWA
-161 SMDSNIK
+161 SIDSHIK
-168 NIKINSKI
+168 NTKTNSKI
-176 TEDVLAGLFGL
+176 SDDVLARLFGL
-187 EHTITKGEML
+187 EHTIAKGETL
-197 PKLQQIFKHDF
+197 LKLQQIFKNDF
-208 DLYQSTNNAVKL
+208 ELYQSTNNAVKL
-220 FWSKVS
+220 FWPKES
-226 FELHISSQEIL
+226 FELPISSQEIL

-286 QRELSDSEKSDLQS
+286 QRDLSDSEKSDLQS
-300 RVRKFFNKSAEEYRE
+300 RIRKFFNKSAEEYKD

-320 MNSINN
+320 MNSINS
-326 VEPSLPSISNDA
+326 VEPSLPSTNNDA
-338 FVNQIGAVIGTVQ
+338 FINQIGVIIETVQ
-351 VLNSHLA
+351 VLNRHLA

-363 IGLKIANIYADTRF
+363 IGIKIANIYADTHI
-377 DFDVVELDKAISD
+377 DFDLAEFDKAISD
-390 YNKACDN
+390 YNKACDK
-397 LSKAIENYN
+397 LSVAIENYN

-411 REALKGKLIE
+411 REALKDKLIE

-446 ENDSKIS
+446 DNESKIS
-453 NAEKQ
+453 NVEKQ
-458 LEHYRSTILGLEQEK
+458 IEHYRSTILSLEQEK

-500 EGDGC
+500 EGEGC

-537 FEGKNEDAKYTDE
+537 FEGKNEDTKYTDE

-584 NSQSKA
+584 NSHSKA

-604 KTNEPIVNARQEL
+604 KTNEPIINIQQEL
-617 MCLSDY
+617 ICLSDH
-623 KLRLKKRKDISEYK
+623 KLQFKNRKDISEYK
-637 QLLLDIYEFAKVD
+637 QLLHDIYEFAKVD
-650 VVPDNSFTIG
+650 EASDNSFTIG
-660 NKMRKILEAYFSFN
+660 NKMRKVLEAYFSFN
-674 YANGYTNEE
+674 YANGYTNEK

-746 DSNHLEFVLKQQDV
+746 DSNHLKFVLKQQDV
-760 SRQIEEWLEEI
+760 SRQIEKWLEEI

>member
-1 MLENILS
+1 MLESILS
-8 LRVQGGYFVNE
+8 LKVQGGYFVNE
-19 TDDFPLFHN
+19 TDDFPLFQN

-51 SKSGEDEGREDR
+51 SKNGDEDSEER
-63 KYTVTFNADI
+63 KYTVSFNADI
-73 DKSLIHVFN
+73 DKSSIHVFN
-82 EDFVNE
+82 EDFVKE
-88 KVLVNSDGVGTI
+88 KVLVDSDGVGTI

-111 KIEKLKISQSKLQGD
+111 EIEKLKISQSKLLGD

-133 RELLKNAR
+133 RGHLNNAR
-141 NNSSP
+141 NNVSP
-146 LFHRKSL
+146 LFCRKTL
-153 KSGLNGWA
+153 KNGLEGWA
-161 SMDSNIK
+161 SIDSHIK
-168 NIKINSKI
+168 NTKTNSKI
-176 TEDVLAGLFGL
+176 SDDVLVRLFGL
-187 EHTITKGEML
+187 EHTIAKGETL
-197 PKLQQIFKHDF
+197 LKLQQIFKNDF
-208 DLYQSTNNAVKL
+208 ELYQSTNNAVKL
-220 FWSKVS
+220 FWPKES
-226 FELHISSQEIL
+226 FELPISSQEIL

-300 RVRKFFNKSAEEYRE
+300 RIRKFFNKSAEEYKN

-320 MNSINN
+320 MNSINC
-326 VEPSLPSISNDA
+326 VEPSLPSINNDA
-338 FVNQIGAVIGTVQ
+338 FVNQIGAIIETVQ
-351 VLNSHLA
+351 VLNRHLA

-363 IGLKIANIYADTRF
+363 IGIKIANIYADTHI
-377 DFDVVELDKAISD
+377 DFELAEFDKAISD

-397 LSKAIENYN
+397 LSVAIENYN

-411 REALKGKLIE
+411 REALKDKLIE

-440 ALAMQR
+440 ALAVQR
-446 ENDSKIS
+446 DNESKITKV
-453 NAEKQ
+453 EKQ
-458 LEHYRSTILGLEQEK
+458 IEHYRSAILGLEQEK
-473 KQVKIA
+473 KQVRIA

-500 EGDGC
+500 EGEGC
-505 YRLKSKGYEV
+505 YRLMSKGYEV

-537 FEGKNEDAKYTDE
+537 FEGKNEDTKYTDE

-584 NSQSKA
+584 NSHSKA

-604 KTNEPIVNARQEL
+604 KTNEPIINIQQEL
-617 MCLSDY
+617 MCLSNH
-623 KLRLKKRKDISEYK
+623 KLQFKNRKDISEYK
-637 QLLLDIYEFAKVD
+637 QLLHDIYEFAKVD
-650 VVPDNSFTIG
+650 EASDNSFTIG
-660 NKMRKILEAYFSFN
+660 NKMRKVLEAYFSFN
-674 YANGYTNEE
+674 YANGYTNEK

-746 DSNHLEFVLKQQDV
+746 DSNHLKFVLKQQDV
-760 SRQIEEWLEEI
+760 SRQIEKWLEEI

>member
-1 MLENILS
+1 MLENIIS
-8 LRVQGGYFVNE
+8 LKVQGGYFVDE
-19 TDDFPLFHN
+19 TDDFPLFQN

-51 SKSGEDEGREDR
+51 SKNKGEDSEER
-63 KYTVTFNADI
+63 KYTVSFNADI
-73 DKSLIHVFN
+73 DKSSIHVFN
-82 EDFVNE
+82 EDFVKE
-88 KVLVNSDGVGTI
+88 KVLVDSDGVGTI
-100 VMLGKQVEVDA
+100 VMLGKQVEVDG
-111 KIEKLKISQSKLQGD
+111 KIETLKKTQGKLQD
-126 YSKLLEL
+126 EYSKLLEL
-133 RELLKNAR
+133 RDDLNNSR
-141 NNSSP
+141 NNASP
-146 LFHRKSL
+146 LSCRKTL
-153 KSGLNGWA
+153 KDGLNGWA
-161 SMDSNIK
+161 SVDSHIK
-168 NIKINSKI
+168 NTKTNSKI
-176 TEDVLAGLFGL
+176 TADVLTRLFGL
-187 EHTITKGEML
+187 GHTITKGETL
-197 PKLQQIFKHDF
+197 PKLQQIFKLDF
-208 DLYQSTNNAVKL
+208 ELYQSTDNAVKL
-220 FWSKVS
+220 FWSKES

-271 DTILADPELHVCPLC
+271 DTILADSELHVCPLC

-300 RVRKFFNKSAEEYRE
+300 RIRKFFNKSAEEYKD

-320 MNSINN
+320 MNSIDS
-326 VEPSLPSISNDA
+326 VEPSLPSTNNDA
-338 FVNQIGAVIGTVQ
+338 FINQIGAIIETVQ
-351 VLNSHLA
+351 VLNRHLA

-363 IGLKIANIYADTRF
+363 IGIKIANIYADTHI
-377 DFDVVELDKAISD
+377 DFDVAEFDKAISD
-390 YNKACDN
+390 YNKACEN
-397 LSKAIENYN
+397 LSVAIENYN

-411 REALKGKLIE
+411 REALKDKLIE

-446 ENDSKIS
+446 DNESKIS
-453 NAEKQ
+453 NVEKQ
-458 LEHYRSTILGLEQEK
+458 IEHYRSAILSLEQEK
-473 KQVKIA
+473 KQVRIA

-500 EGDGC
+500 EGEGC

-537 FEGKNEDAKYTDE
+537 FEGKNEDTQYTDE

-575 WQLAKMHRG
+575 WQLAKIHRG
-584 NSQSKA
+584 NSHSKA

-604 KTNEPIVNARQEL
+604 KTNEPIINIQQEL
-617 MCLSDY
+617 MCLSDH
-623 KLRLKKRKDISEYK
+623 KLQFKNRKDISEYK
-637 QLLLDIYEFAKVD
+637 QLLHDIYEFAKVD
-650 VVPDNSFTIG
+650 EASDNSFTIG
-660 NKMRKILEAYFSFN
+660 NKMRKVLEAYFSFN
-674 YANGYTNEE
+674 YANGYTNEK

-746 DSNHLEFVLKQQDV
+746 DSNHLKFVLKQQDV
-760 SRQIEEWLEEI
+760 SRQIEKWLEEI

>member
-1 MLENILS
+1 MLENITS
-8 LRVQGGYFVNE
+8 LKVYGGYFVNE
-19 TDDFPLFHN
+19 TDDFPLFQN

-51 SKSGEDEGREDR
+51 SKSGGEECEDR
-63 KYTVTFNADI
+63 KYTVSFNADI
-73 DKSLIHVFN
+73 NKSSIHVFN
-82 EDFVNE
+82 EDFVKE
-88 KVLVNSDGVGTI
+88 KVLVDSDGVGTI
-100 VMLGKQVEVDA
+100 VMLGKQVEVDG
-111 KIEKLKISQSKLQGD
+111 KIDKLKISQSKLQGD

-133 RELLKNAR
+133 REHLSNAR
-141 NNSSP
+141 NNASP
-146 LFHRKSL
+146 LFYRKSL

-161 SMDSNIK
+161 SMDSHIK

-176 TEDVLAGLFGL
+176 TDDVLLRLFDFKRIIAKD
-187 EHTITKGEML
+187 ETL
-197 PKLQQIFKHDF
+197 PKLQQIFKNDF
-208 DLYQSTNNAVKL
+208 ELYQSTNNAVKL
-220 FWSKVS
+220 FWPKES
-226 FELHISSQEIL
+226 FGLTISSQEIL

-271 DTILADPELHVCPLC
+271 DTMLADSELHVCPLC

-300 RVRKFFNKSAEEYRE
+300 RIRKFFNKSAEEYRE

-320 MNSINN
+320 MNSINS
-326 VEPSLPSISNDA
+326 VEPSLPSINNDA
-338 FVNQIGAVIGTVQ
+338 FVNQIGAVIETCQ
-351 VLNSHLA
+351 VLNRHLA

-363 IGLKIANIYADTRF
+363 IGIKIANIYTDTHF
-377 DFDVVELDKAISD
+377 DFDVAEFDKAISD

-397 LSKAIENYN
+397 LSVAIENYN

-411 REALKGKLIE
+411 REALKDKLIE
-421 INNKIAFLTNKG
+421 INNKIAFLNNKG

-446 ENDSKIS
+446 DNESKIS
-453 NAEKQ
+453 KVEKQ
-458 LEHYRSTILGLEQEK
+458 LEHYRSTILSLEQEK
-473 KQVKIA
+473 KQVRIA
-479 LNFINQALHFI
+479 LKFINQALHFI

-500 EGDGC
+500 EGEGC

-537 FEGKNEDAKYTDE
+537 FEGKNEDSKYTDE
-550 ILAVIDDPISSF
+550 ILAVIDDPVSSF

-575 WQLAKMHRG
+575 WQLAKIHKG
-584 NSQSKA
+584 NSHSKA

-604 KTNEPIVNARQEL
+604 KTNEPIINIQQEL
-617 MCLSDY
+617 ICLSDH
-623 KLRLKKRKDISEYK
+623 KLQFKNRKDISEYK
-637 QLLLDIYEFAKVD
+637 QLLHDIYEFAKVD
-650 VVPDNSFTIG
+650 EASDNSFTIG
-660 NKMRKILEAYFSFN
+660 NKMRKVLEAYFSFN
-674 YANGYTNEE
+674 YANGYTNEK

-746 DSNHLEFVLKQQDV
+746 DSNHLKFVLKQQDV
-760 SRQIEEWLEEI
+760 SRQIEKWLEEI

>member
-8 LRVQGGYFVNE
+8 LKVQGGYFVNE
-19 TDDFPLFHN
+19 TDDFPLFQN

-51 SKSGEDEGREDR
+51 SKNGDEDGEER
-63 KYTVTFNADI
+63 KYTVSFNADI
-73 DKSLIHVFN
+73 DKSSIHVFN
-82 EDFVNE
+82 EDFVKE
-88 KVLVNSDGVGTI
+88 KVLVDSDGVGTI

-111 KIEKLKISQSKLQGD
+111 AIAKLKISQSKLQGD
-126 YSKLLEL
+126 DSKLLEL
-133 RELLKNAR
+133 REHLKNAR
-141 NNSSP
+141 NNASP
-146 LFHRKSL
+146 LFYRKSL

-176 TEDVLAGLFGL
+176 TEDVLARLFGL
-187 EHTITKGEML
+187 EHTITKGETL
-197 PKLQQIFKHDF
+197 PKLQQKFKNDYE
-208 DLYQSTNNAVKL
+208 LYQSTNNAVKL
-220 FWSKVS
+220 FWPKES
-226 FELHISSQEIL
+226 FGLTMSLQEIL

-271 DTILADPELHVCPLC
+271 DTILADSELHVCPLC
-286 QRELSDSEKSDLQS
+286 QRELTESEKSDLQS
-300 RVRKFFNKSAEEYRE
+300 RIHKFFNKSAEEYKG

-320 MNSINN
+320 MNSINS
-326 VEPSLPSISNDA
+326 VEPSLPSTNNDA
-338 FVNQIGAVIGTVQ
+338 FINQIGAIIETVQ
-351 VLNSHLA
+351 VLNRHLA

-363 IGLKIANIYADTRF
+363 IGVKIANIYADTRF
-377 DFDVVELDKAISD
+377 DFDIAEFDKAISD

-411 REALKGKLIE
+411 REALKDKLIE

-440 ALAMQR
+440 ALAMQKDN
-446 ENDSKIS
+446 ESKIA
-453 NAEKQ
+453 NVEKQ
-458 LEHYRSTILGLEQEK
+458 IENYRSAILSLEQEK

-490 FYDKNRLVLV
+490 FYDKSRLVLV
-500 EGDGC
+500 EGEGC
-505 YRLKSKGYEV
+505 YRLKSKGYDV

-537 FEGKNEDAKYTDE
+537 FEGKNEDTKYTDE

-584 NSQSKA
+584 NSHSKA

-604 KTNEPIVNARQEL
+604 KTNEPIINIQQKLV
-617 MCLSDY
+617 CLSDH
-623 KLRLKKRKDISEYK
+623 KLQFKNRKDISEYK
-637 QLLLDIYEFAKVD
+637 QLLHDIYEFAKVD
-650 VVPDNSFTIG
+650 EAPDNSFTIG
-660 NKMRKILEAYFSFN
+660 NKMRKVLEAYFSFN
-674 YANGYTNEE
+674 YANGYTNER
-683 CLDIVLKDSD
+683 CLDTVLKDSD

-746 DSNHLEFVLKQQDV
+746 DSNHLKFVLKQQDV
-760 SRQIEEWLEEI
+760 SRQIEKWLEEI

>member
-1 MLENILS
+1 MIENILS
-8 LRVQGGYFVNE
+8 LKVQGGYFVNE
-19 TDDFPLFHN
+19 TDDFPLFQN

-51 SKSGEDEGREDR
+51 SKNGDEDSENR
-63 KYTVTFNADI
+63 KYTVSFNADI
-73 DKSLIHVFN
+73 DKSSIHVFN
-82 EDFVNE
+82 EDFVKE
-88 KVLVNSDGVGTI
+88 KVLVDSDGVGTI
-100 VMLGKQVEVDA
+100 VMLGKQVEVDG
-111 KIEKLKISQSKLQGD
+111 KIETLKKTQGKLQD
-126 YSKLLEL
+126 EYSKLLEL
-133 RELLKNAR
+133 RDDLNNSR
-141 NNSSP
+141 NNASP
-146 LFHRKSL
+146 LSCRKTL
-153 KSGLNGWA
+153 KDGLNGWA
-161 SMDSNIK
+161 SVDSHIK
-168 NIKINSKI
+168 NTKTNSKI
-176 TEDVLAGLFGL
+176 TADVLTRLFGL
-187 EHTITKGEML
+187 GHTITKGETL

-208 DLYQSTNNAVKL
+208 ELYQSTNNAVKL
-220 FWSKVS
+220 FWSKES

-237 NLLNIHIEKPTLTE
+237 NLLNIHMEKPTLTE

-286 QRELSDSEKSDLQS
+286 QRNLSDSEKSDLQS
-300 RVRKFFNKSAEEYRE
+300 RIRKFFNKSAEEYKD

-320 MNSINN
+320 MNSINS
-326 VEPSLPSISNDA
+326 VEPSLPSTNNDA
-338 FVNQIGAVIGTVQ
+338 FINQIGAIIETVQ
-351 VLNSHLA
+351 VLNRHLA

-363 IGLKIANIYADTRF
+363 IGIKLANIYADTHI
-377 DFDVVELDKAISD
+377 DFDLAEFDKAISD

-397 LSKAIENYN
+397 LSVAIENYN

-411 REALKGKLIE
+411 REALKDKLIE

-440 ALAMQR
+440 ALAIQR
-446 ENDSKIS
+446 DNESKIS
-453 NAEKQ
+453 AVEKQ
-458 LEHYRSTILGLEQEK
+458 IEHYRSAILGLEQEK
-473 KQVKIA
+473 KQVRIA

-500 EGDGC
+500 EGEGC
-505 YRLKSKGYEV
+505 YRLMSKGYEV

-537 FEGKNEDAKYTDE
+537 FEGKNEDTKYTDE

-575 WQLAKMHRG
+575 WQLAKIHRG
-584 NSQSKA
+584 NSHSKA

-604 KTNEPIVNARQEL
+604 KTNEPIINIQQEL
-617 MCLSDY
+617 MCLSDH
-623 KLRLKKRKDISEYK
+623 KLQFKNRKDISEYK
-637 QLLLDIYEFAKVD
+637 QLLHDIYEFAKVD
-650 VVPDNSFTIG
+650 EASDNSFTIG
-660 NKMRKILEAYFSFN
+660 NKMRKVLEAYFSFN
-674 YANGYTNEE
+674 YANGYTNEK

-746 DSNHLEFVLKQQDV
+746 DSNHLKFVLKQQDV
-760 SRQIEEWLEEI
+760 SRQIEKWLEEI

>member
-1 MLENILS
+1 MLESILS
-8 LRVQGGYFVNE
+8 LKVQGGYFVNE
-19 TDDFPLFHN
+19 TDDFPLFQN
-28 TINILYG
+28 NINILYG

-51 SKSGEDEGREDR
+51 SKNGDEDSEER
-63 KYTVTFNADI
+63 KYTVSFNADI
-73 DKSLIHVFN
+73 DKSSIHVFN
-82 EDFVNE
+82 EDFVKE
-88 KVLVNSDGVGTI
+88 KVLVDSEGVGTI

-111 KIEKLKISQSKLQGD
+111 EIEKLKISQSKLLGD

-133 RELLKNAR
+133 RGHLNNAR
-141 NNSSP
+141 NNVSP
-146 LFHRKSL
+146 LFCRKTL
-153 KSGLNGWA
+153 KNGLKGWA
-161 SMDSNIK
+161 SIDSHIK
-168 NIKINSKI
+168 NTKTNSKI
-176 TEDVLAGLFGL
+176 SDDVLVRLFGL
-187 EHTITKGEML
+187 EHTIAKGETL
-197 PKLQQIFKHDF
+197 LKLQQIFKNDF
-208 DLYQSTNNAVKL
+208 ELYQSTNNAVKL
-220 FWSKVS
+220 FWPKES
-226 FELHISSQEIL
+226 FELPISSQEIL

-300 RVRKFFNKSAEEYRE
+300 RIRKFFNKSAEEYKN

-320 MNSINN
+320 MNSINC
-326 VEPSLPSISNDA
+326 VEPSLPSINNDA
-338 FVNQIGAVIGTVQ
+338 FVNQIGAIIETVQ
-351 VLNSHLA
+351 VLNRHLA

-363 IGLKIANIYADTRF
+363 IGIKIANIYADTHI
-377 DFDVVELDKAISD
+377 DFELAEFDKAISD

-397 LSKAIENYN
+397 LSVAIENYN

-411 REALKGKLIE
+411 REALKDKLIE

-440 ALAMQR
+440 ALAVQR
-446 ENDSKIS
+446 DNESKITKV
-453 NAEKQ
+453 EKQ
-458 LEHYRSTILGLEQEK
+458 IEHYRSAILGLEQEK
-473 KQVKIA
+473 KQVRIA

-500 EGDGC
+500 EGEGC
-505 YRLKSKGYEV
+505 YRLMSKGYEV

-537 FEGKNEDAKYTDE
+537 FEGKNEDTKYTDE

-584 NSQSKA
+584 NSHSKA

-604 KTNEPIVNARQEL
+604 KTNEPIINIQQEL
-617 MCLSDY
+617 MCLSNH
-623 KLRLKKRKDISEYK
+623 KLQFKNRKDISEYK
-637 QLLLDIYEFAKVD
+637 QLLHDIYEFAKVD
-650 VVPDNSFTIG
+650 EASDNSFTIG
-660 NKMRKILEAYFSFN
+660 NKMRKVLEAYFSFN
-674 YANGYTNEE
+674 YANGYTNEK

-746 DSNHLEFVLKQQDV
+746 DSNHLKFVLKQQDV
-760 SRQIEEWLEEI
+760 SRQIEKWLEEI

>member
-8 LRVQGGYFVNE
+8 LKVQGGYFVNE
-19 TDDFPLFHN
+19 TDDFPLFQN
-28 TINILYG
+28 SINILYG

-51 SKSGEDEGREDR
+51 SKNGDEDGEER
-63 KYTVTFNADI
+63 KYTVSFNADI
-73 DKSLIHVFN
+73 DKSSIHVFN
-82 EDFVNE
+82 EDFVKE
-88 KVLVNSDGVGTI
+88 KVLVDSDGVGTI

-111 KIEKLKISQSKLQGD
+111 EIEKLKISQSKLLGD

-133 RELLKNAR
+133 REYLNNAR
-141 NNSSP
+141 NNASS
-146 LFHRKSL
+146 LSCRKTL
-153 KSGLNGWA
+153 KNGLNGWA
-161 SMDSNIK
+161 SIDSHIK
-168 NIKINSKI
+168 NTKTNSKI
-176 TEDVLAGLFGL
+176 SDDVLVRLFGL
-187 EHTITKGEML
+187 EHTIAKGETL
-197 PKLQQIFKHDF
+197 LKLQQIFKNDF
-208 DLYQSTNNAVKL
+208 ELYQSTNNAVKL
-220 FWSKVS
+220 FWPKES
-226 FELHISSQEIL
+226 FELPISSQEIL

-286 QRELSDSEKSDLQS
+286 QRDLSDSEKSDLQS
-300 RVRKFFNKSAEEYRE
+300 RIRKFFNKSAEEYKD

-320 MNSINN
+320 MNSINS
-326 VEPSLPSISNDA
+326 VEPSLPSTNNDA
-338 FVNQIGAVIGTVQ
+338 FINQIGAIIETVQ
-351 VLNSHLA
+351 VLNRHLA

-363 IGLKIANIYADTRF
+363 IGIKLANIYADTHI
-377 DFDVVELDKAISD
+377 DFDLAEFDKAISD

-397 LSKAIENYN
+397 LSVAIENYN

-411 REALKGKLIE
+411 REALKDKLIE

-440 ALAMQR
+440 ALAVQR
-446 ENDSKIS
+446 DNESKIS
-453 NAEKQ
+453 KVEKQ
-458 LEHYRSTILGLEQEK
+458 IEHYRSAILGLEQEK

-500 EGDGC
+500 EGEGC

-537 FEGKNEDAKYTDE
+537 FEGKNEDTKYTDE
-550 ILAVIDDPISSF
+550 ILAVIDDPVSSF

-584 NSQSKA
+584 NSHSKA

-604 KTNEPIVNARQEL
+604 KTNEPIINIQQEL
-617 MCLSDY
+617 MCLSDH
-623 KLRLKKRKDISEYK
+623 KLQFKNRKDISEYK
-637 QLLLDIYEFAKVD
+637 QLLHDIYEFAKVD
-650 VVPDNSFTIG
+650 EASDNSFTIG
-660 NKMRKILEAYFSFN
+660 NKMRKVLEAYFSFN
-674 YANGYTNEE
+674 YANGYTNEK
-683 CLDIVLKDSD
+683 CLDIVLKNSD

-728 ETEKQRVAKDV
+728 ETEKHRVAKDV

-746 DSNHLEFVLKQQDV
+746 DSNHLKFVLKQQDV
-760 SRQIEEWLEEI
+760 SRQIEKWLEEI

>member
-8 LRVQGGYFVNE
+8 LKVQGGYFVNE
-19 TDDFPLFHN
+19 TDDFLLFQN

-51 SKSGEDEGREDR
+51 SKNGDEDSEDR
-63 KYTVTFNADI
+63 KYTVSFNADI
-73 DKSLIHVFN
+73 DKSSIHVFN
-82 EDFVNE
+82 EDFIKE
-88 KVLVNSDGVGTI
+88 KVLVDSDGVGTI
-100 VMLGKQVEVDA
+100 VMLGKQVEVDG
-111 KIEKLKISQSKLQGD
+111 KIEKLKILQSKLQGD

-133 RELLKNAR
+133 RNDLNNAR
-141 NNSSP
+141 NNVSP
-146 LFHRKSL
+146 LSCRKTL
-153 KSGLNGWA
+153 RNGLNGWA
-161 SMDSNIK
+161 SMDSQIK
-168 NIKINSKI
+168 NSKTNSKI
-176 TEDVLAGLFGL
+176 TDDVITRLFGL
-187 EHTITKGEML
+187 VHTITKDETL

-208 DLYQSTNNAVKL
+208 VLYQSTNNAVKL
-220 FWSKVS
+220 FWPKES
-226 FELHISSQEIL
+226 FELPISSQEIL

-271 DTILADPELHVCPLC
+271 ETILADSELHVCPLC

-300 RVRKFFNKSAEEYRE
+300 RVRKFFNKSSEEYRE

-320 MNSINN
+320 MNSIND
-326 VEPSLPSISNDA
+326 VKPSLPSINNDA
-338 FVNQIGAVIGTVQ
+338 FVNQIGAVFETVQ

-363 IGLKIANIYADTRF
+363 IGIKIANIYADTHI
-377 DFDVVELDKAISD
+377 DFDVAEFDKAISD
-390 YNKACDN
+390 YNKACEN
-397 LSKAIENYN
+397 LSVAIENYN

-411 REALKGKLIE
+411 REALKDKLIE

-446 ENDSKIS
+446 DNESKIS
-453 NAEKQ
+453 NVEKQ
-458 LEHYRSTILGLEQEK
+458 IEHYRSAILGLEQEK
-473 KQVKIA
+473 KQVRIA

-500 EGDGC
+500 EGEGC

-537 FEGKNEDAKYTDE
+537 FEGKNEDTQYTDE
-550 ILAVIDDPISSF
+550 ILAVIDDPVSSF

-575 WQLAKMHRG
+575 WQLAKMHKG
-584 NSQSKA
+584 NSHSKA

-597 QVALDLL
+597 QVALDLF
-604 KTNEPIVNARQEL
+604 KVNELIIDKKQKL
-617 MCLSDY
+617 IFLSDQ
-623 KLRLKKRKDISEYK
+623 KLQFENRSNVSEYK
-637 QLLLDIYEFAKVD
+637 QLLHEIFEFAKDGNVSD
-650 VVPDNSFTIG
+650 DSFTIG
-660 NKMRKILEAYFSFN
+660 NQMRKVLEAYFSFN
-674 YANGYTNEE
+674 YANGYTDEE
-683 CLDIVLKDSD
+683 CLDTVLKDSD

-708 GESHSE
+708 GESHSK
-714 ERVKAMNYNSEFVS
+714 ERVKAMKYNCELVS
-728 ETEKQRVAKDV
+728 ETEKQRVARDV
-739 LCLLYTI
+739 LCLLYSI
-746 DSNHLEFVLKQQDV
+746 DSNHLEFVLSKDA
-760 SRQIEEWLEEI
+760 SRQIESWLKEI

>member
-8 LRVQGGYFVNE
+8 LKVQGGYFVNE
-19 TDDFPLFHN
+19 TDDFPLFQN

-51 SKSGEDEGREDR
+51 SKNGDEDGEER
-63 KYTVTFNADI
+63 KYTVSFNADI
-73 DKSLIHVFN
+73 DKSSIHVFN
-82 EDFVNE
+82 EDFVKE
-88 KVLVNSDGVGTI
+88 KVLVDSDGVGTI
-100 VMLGKQVEVDA
+100 VMLGKQVEVDG
-111 KIEKLKISQSKLQGD
+111 KIETLKKTQGKLQD
-126 YSKLLEL
+126 EYSKLLEL
-133 RELLKNAR
+133 RDDLNNSR
-141 NNSSP
+141 NNASP
-146 LFHRKSL
+146 LSCRKTL
-153 KSGLNGWA
+153 KDGLNGWA
-161 SMDSNIK
+161 SMDSNMK

-176 TEDVLAGLFGL
+176 TEDVLARLFGL
-187 EHTITKGEML
+187 EHTITKGETL

-208 DLYQSTNNAVKL
+208 ELYQSTNNAVKL
-220 FWSKVS
+220 FWPKES
-226 FELHISSQEIL
+226 FELPISSQEIL

-286 QRELSDSEKSDLQS
+286 QRELSDSEKSDLQL

-326 VEPSLPSISNDA
+326 VEPSLPSINNDA
-338 FVNQIGAVIGTVQ
+338 FVNQIGAVIETVQ
-351 VLNSHLA
+351 VLNSYLA

-363 IGLKIANIYADTRF
+363 IGVRIVNIYTDTHF
-377 DFDVVELDKAISD
+377 DFDVAEFDKAISD

-397 LSKAIENYN
+397 LSVAIENYN

-411 REALKGKLIE
+411 REALKDKLIE

-440 ALAMQR
+440 ALAVQR
-446 ENDSKIS
+446 DNESKIS
-453 NAEKQ
+453 KVEKQ
-458 LEHYRSTILGLEQEK
+458 IEHYRSAILGLEQEK
-473 KQVKIA
+473 KQVRIA

-500 EGDGC
+500 EGEGC
-505 YRLKSKGYEV
+505 YRLMSKGYEV

-537 FEGKNEDAKYTDE
+537 FEGKNEDTKYTDE

-584 NSQSKA
+584 NSHSKA

-604 KTNEPIVNARQEL
+604 KTNEPIINIQQKL
-617 MCLSDY
+617 MCLSDH
-623 KLRLKKRKDISEYK
+623 KLQFKNRKDISEYK
-637 QLLLDIYEFAKVD
+637 QLLHDIYEFAKLD

-660 NKMRKILEAYFSFN
+660 NKMRKVLEAYFSFN
-674 YANGYTNEE
+674 YANGYTNEG

-728 ETEKQRVAKDV
+728 ETEKQRVARDV

-746 DSNHLEFVLKQQDV
+746 DSNHLKFVLKQQDV
-760 SRQIEEWLEEI
+760 SRQIEKWLEEI

>member
-1 MLENILS
+1 MLESILS
-8 LRVQGGYFVNE
+8 LKVQGGYFVNE
-19 TDDFPLFHN
+19 TDDFPLFQN

-51 SKSGEDEGREDR
+51 SKNGDEDSEER
-63 KYTVTFNADI
+63 KYTVSFNADI
-73 DKSLIHVFN
+73 DKSSIHVFN
-82 EDFVNE
+82 EDFVKE
-88 KVLVNSDGVGTI
+88 KVLVDSDGVGTI

-111 KIEKLKISQSKLQGD
+111 EIEKLKISQSKLLGD

-133 RELLKNAR
+133 RGHLNNAR
-141 NNSSP
+141 NNVSP
-146 LFHRKSL
+146 LFCRKTL
-153 KSGLNGWA
+153 KNGLKGWA
-161 SMDSNIK
+161 SIDSHIK
-168 NIKINSKI
+168 NTKTNSKI
-176 TEDVLAGLFGL
+176 SDDVLVRLFGL
-187 EHTITKGEML
+187 EHTIAKGETL
-197 PKLQQIFKHDF
+197 LKLQQIFKNDF
-208 DLYQSTNNAVKL
+208 ELYQSTNNAVKL
-220 FWSKVS
+220 FWPKES
-226 FELHISSQEIL
+226 FELPISSQEIL

-300 RVRKFFNKSAEEYRE
+300 RIRKFFNKSAEEYKN

-320 MNSINN
+320 MNSINC
-326 VEPSLPSISNDA
+326 VEPSLPSINNDA
-338 FVNQIGAVIGTVQ
+338 FVNQIGAIIETVQ
-351 VLNSHLA
+351 VLNRHLA

-363 IGLKIANIYADTRF
+363 IGIKIANIYADTHI
-377 DFDVVELDKAISD
+377 DFELAEFDKAISD

-397 LSKAIENYN
+397 LSVAIENYN

-411 REALKGKLIE
+411 REALKDKLIE

-440 ALAMQR
+440 ALAVQR
-446 ENDSKIS
+446 DNESKITKV
-453 NAEKQ
+453 EKQ
-458 LEHYRSTILGLEQEK
+458 IEHYRSAILGLEQEK
-473 KQVKIA
+473 KQVRIA

-500 EGDGC
+500 EGEGC
-505 YRLKSKGYEV
+505 YRLMSKGYEV

-537 FEGKNEDAKYTDE
+537 FEGKNEDTKYTDE

-584 NSQSKA
+584 NSHSKA

-604 KTNEPIVNARQEL
+604 KTNEPIINIQQEL
-617 MCLSDY
+617 MCLSNH
-623 KLRLKKRKDISEYK
+623 KLQFKNRKDISEYK
-637 QLLLDIYEFAKVD
+637 QLLHDIYEFAKVD
-650 VVPDNSFTIG
+650 EASDNSFTIG
-660 NKMRKILEAYFSFN
+660 NKMRKVLEAYFSFN
-674 YANGYTNEE
+674 YANGYTNEK

-746 DSNHLEFVLKQQDV
+746 DSNHLKFVLKQQDV
-760 SRQIEEWLEEI
+760 SRQIEKWLEEI

>member
-1 MLENILS
+1 MENILS
-8 LRVQGGYFVNE
+8 LKVQGGYFVNE
-19 TDDFPLFHN
+19 TDDFPLFQN

-51 SKSGEDEGREDR
+51 SKNGDEDSEDR
-63 KYTVTFNADI
+63 KYTVSFNADI
-73 DKSLIHVFN
+73 DKSSIHVFN
-82 EDFVNE
+82 EDFVKE
-88 KVLVNSDGVGTI
+88 KVLVDSDGVGTI

-111 KIEKLKISQSKLQGD
+111 EIEKLKISQSKLQGD

-133 RELLKNAR
+133 REHLNNAR

-146 LFHRKSL
+146 LSCRKTL
-153 KSGLNGWA
+153 KNSLNGWA
-161 SMDSNIK
+161 SIDSHIK
-168 NIKINSKI
+168 NTKTNSKI
-176 TEDVLAGLFGL
+176 TDDVLARLFGL
-187 EHTITKGEML
+187 EHTIAKGETL
-197 PKLQQIFKHDF
+197 LKLQQIFKNDF
-208 DLYQSTNNAVKL
+208 ELYQSTNNAVKL
-220 FWSKVS
+220 YWPKES

-286 QRELSDSEKSDLQS
+286 QRDLSDSEKSDLQS
-300 RVRKFFNKSAEEYRE
+300 RIRKFFNKSAEEYKD

-320 MNSINN
+320 MNSINS
-326 VEPSLPSISNDA
+326 VEPSLPSTNNDA
-338 FVNQIGAVIGTVQ
+338 FINQIGAIIETVQ
-351 VLNSHLA
+351 VLNRHLA

-363 IGLKIANIYADTRF
+363 IGIKLANIYADTHI
-377 DFDVVELDKAISD
+377 DFDLAEFDKAISD

-397 LSKAIENYN
+397 LSVAIENYN

-411 REALKGKLIE
+411 REALKDKLIE

-440 ALAMQR
+440 ALAVQR
-446 ENDSKIS
+446 DNESKIS
-453 NAEKQ
+453 KVEKQ
-458 LEHYRSTILGLEQEK
+458 IEHYRSAILGLEQEK
-473 KQVKIA
+473 KQVRIA

-500 EGDGC
+500 EGEGC
-505 YRLKSKGYEV
+505 YRLMSKGYEV

-537 FEGKNEDAKYTDE
+537 FEGKNEDTKYTDE
-550 ILAVIDDPISSF
+550 IFAVIDDPISSF

-584 NSQSKA
+584 NSHSKA

-604 KTNEPIVNARQEL
+604 KTNEPIINIQQKL
-617 MCLSDY
+617 MCLSEH
-623 KLRLKKRKDISEYK
+623 KLQLKNRKDISEYK
-637 QLLLDIYEFAKVD
+637 QLLHDIYEFAKLD

-660 NKMRKILEAYFSFN
+660 NKMRKVLEAYFSFN
-674 YANGYTNEE
+674 YANGYTNEG

-746 DSNHLEFVLKQQDV
+746 DSNHLKFVLKQQDV
-760 SRQIEEWLEEI
+760 SRQIEKWLEEI

>member
-8 LRVQGGYFVNE
+8 LKVQGGYFVNE
-19 TDDFPLFHN
+19 TDDFPLFQN

-51 SKSGEDEGREDR
+51 SKNGDEDSENR
-63 KYTVTFNADI
+63 KYTVSFNADI
-73 DKSLIHVFN
+73 DKSSIHVFN
-82 EDFVNE
+82 EDFVKE
-88 KVLVNSDGVGTI
+88 KVLVDSDGVGTI
-100 VMLGKQVEVDA
+100 VMLGKQVEVDG
-111 KIEKLKISQSKLQGD
+111 KIETLKKTQGKLQD
-126 YSKLLEL
+126 EYSKLLEL
-133 RELLKNAR
+133 RDDLNNSR
-141 NNSSP
+141 NNASP
-146 LFHRKSL
+146 LSCRKTL
-153 KSGLNGWA
+153 KDGLNGWA
-161 SMDSNIK
+161 SVDSHIK
-168 NIKINSKI
+168 NTKTNSKI
-176 TEDVLAGLFGL
+176 TADVLTRLFGL
-187 EHTITKGEML
+187 GHTITKGETL

-208 DLYQSTNNAVKL
+208 ELYQSTNNAVKL
-220 FWSKVS
+220 FWSKES

-237 NLLNIHIEKPTLTE
+237 NLLNIHMEKPTLTE

-286 QRELSDSEKSDLQS
+286 QRNLSDSEKSDLQS
-300 RVRKFFNKSAEEYRE
+300 RIRKFFNKSAEEYKD

-320 MNSINN
+320 MNSINS
-326 VEPSLPSISNDA
+326 VEPSLPSTNNDA
-338 FVNQIGAVIGTVQ
+338 FINQIGAIIETVQ
-351 VLNSHLA
+351 VLNRHLA

-363 IGLKIANIYADTRF
+363 IGIKLANIYADTHI
-377 DFDVVELDKAISD
+377 DFDLAEFDKAISD

-397 LSKAIENYN
+397 LSVAIENYN

-411 REALKGKLIE
+411 REALKDKLIE

-440 ALAMQR
+440 ALAIQR
-446 ENDSKIS
+446 DNESKIS
-453 NAEKQ
+453 AVEKQ
-458 LEHYRSTILGLEQEK
+458 IEHYRSAILGLEQEK
-473 KQVKIA
+473 KQVRIA

-500 EGDGC
+500 EGEGC
-505 YRLKSKGYEV
+505 YRLMSKGYEV

-537 FEGKNEDAKYTDE
+537 FEGKNEDTKYTDE

-562 DFENRIGV
+562 DLENRIGV

-575 WQLAKMHRG
+575 WQLAKIHRG
-584 NSQSKA
+584 NSHSKA

-604 KTNEPIVNARQEL
+604 KTNEPIINIQQEL
-617 MCLSDY
+617 MCLSDH
-623 KLRLKKRKDISEYK
+623 KLQFKNRKDISEYK
-637 QLLLDIYEFAKVD
+637 QLLHDIYEFAKVD
-650 VVPDNSFTIG
+650 EASDNSFTIG
-660 NKMRKILEAYFSFN
+660 NKMRKVLEAYFSFN
-674 YANGYTNEE
+674 YANGYTNEK

-746 DSNHLEFVLKQQDV
+746 DSNHLKFVLKQQDV
-760 SRQIEEWLEEI
+760 SRQIEKWLEEI

>member
-8 LRVQGGYFVNE
+8 LKVQGGYFVNE
-19 TDDFPLFHN
+19 TDDFPLFQN

-51 SKSGEDEGREDR
+51 SKNGDEDSEDR
-63 KYTVTFNADI
+63 KYTVSFNADI
-73 DKSLIHVFN
+73 DKSSIHVFN
-82 EDFVNE
+82 EDFIKE
-88 KVLVNSDGVGTI
+88 KVLVDSDGVGTI
-100 VMLGKQVEVDA
+100 VMLGKQVEVDG
-111 KIEKLKISQSKLQGD
+111 KIEKLKILQSKLQGD

-133 RELLKNAR
+133 RNDLNNAR
-141 NNSSP
+141 NNVSP
-146 LFHRKSL
+146 LSCRKTL
-153 KSGLNGWA
+153 KNGLNGWA
-161 SMDSNIK
+161 SMDSQIK
-168 NIKINSKI
+168 NSKTNSKI
-176 TEDVLAGLFGL
+176 TDDVITRLFGL
-187 EHTITKGEML
+187 VHTITKDETL

-208 DLYQSTNNAVKL
+208 VLYQSTNNAVKL
-220 FWSKVS
+220 FWPNES
-226 FELHISSQEIL
+226 FELPISSQEIL

-271 DTILADPELHVCPLC
+271 ETILADSELHVCPLC

-300 RVRKFFNKSAEEYRE
+300 RVRKFFNKSSEEYRE

-320 MNSINN
+320 MNSIND
-326 VEPSLPSISNDA
+326 VKPSLPSINNDA
-338 FVNQIGAVIGTVQ
+338 FVNQIGAVFETVQ

-363 IGLKIANIYADTRF
+363 IGIKIANIYADTHI
-377 DFDVVELDKAISD
+377 DFDVAEFDKAISD
-390 YNKACDN
+390 YNKACEN
-397 LSKAIENYN
+397 LSVAIENYN

-411 REALKGKLIE
+411 REALKDKLIE

-446 ENDSKIS
+446 DNESKIS
-453 NAEKQ
+453 NVEKQ
-458 LEHYRSTILGLEQEK
+458 IEHYRSAILGLEQEK

-500 EGDGC
+500 EGEGC

-537 FEGKNEDAKYTDE
+537 FEGKNEDTQYTDE
-550 ILAVIDDPISSF
+550 ILAVIDDPVSSF

-575 WQLAKMHRG
+575 WQLAKMHKG
-584 NSQSKA
+584 NSHSKA

-597 QVALDLL
+597 QVALDLF
-604 KTNEPIVNARQEL
+604 KVNELIIDKKQKL
-617 MCLSDY
+617 IFLSDQ
-623 KLRLKKRKDISEYK
+623 KLQFENRSNVSEYK
-637 QLLLDIYEFAKVD
+637 QLLHEIFEFAKDGNVSD
-650 VVPDNSFTIG
+650 DSFTIG
-660 NKMRKILEAYFSFN
+660 NQMRKVLEAYFSFN
-674 YANGYTNEE
+674 YANGYTDEE
-683 CLDIVLKDSD
+683 CLDTVLQDSD

-708 GESHSE
+708 GESHSK
-714 ERVKAMNYNSEFVS
+714 ERVKAMKYNCELVS
-728 ETEKQRVAKDV
+728 ETEKQRVARDV
-739 LCLLYTI
+739 LCLLYSI
-746 DSNHLEFVLKQQDV
+746 DSNHLEFVLSKDA
-760 SRQIEEWLEEI
+760 SRQIESWLKEI

>member
-1 MLENILS
+1 MLESILS
-8 LRVQGGYFVNE
+8 LKVQGGYFVNE
-19 TDDFPLFHN
+19 TDDFPLFQN

-51 SKSGEDEGREDR
+51 SKNGDEDSEER
-63 KYTVTFNADI
+63 KYTVSFNADI
-73 DKSLIHVFN
+73 DKSSIHVFN
-82 EDFVNE
+82 EDFVKE
-88 KVLVNSDGVGTI
+88 KVLVDSDGVGTI

-111 KIEKLKISQSKLQGD
+111 EIEKLKISQSKLLGD

-133 RELLKNAR
+133 REHLNNAR
-141 NNSSP
+141 NNVSP
-146 LFHRKSL
+146 LFCRKTL
-153 KSGLNGWA
+153 KNGLKGWA
-161 SMDSNIK
+161 SIDSHIK
-168 NIKINSKI
+168 NTKTNSKI
-176 TEDVLAGLFGL
+176 SDDVLVRLFGL
-187 EHTITKGEML
+187 EHTIAKGETL
-197 PKLQQIFKHDF
+197 LKLQQIFKNDF
-208 DLYQSTNNAVKL
+208 ELYQSTNNAVKL
-220 FWSKVS
+220 FWPKES
-226 FELHISSQEIL
+226 FELPISSQEIL

-300 RVRKFFNKSAEEYRE
+300 RIRKFFNKSAEEYKN

-320 MNSINN
+320 MNSINC
-326 VEPSLPSISNDA
+326 VEPSLPSINNDA
-338 FVNQIGAVIGTVQ
+338 FVNQIGAIIETVQ
-351 VLNSHLA
+351 VLNRHLA

-363 IGLKIANIYADTRF
+363 IGIKIANIYADTHI
-377 DFDVVELDKAISD
+377 DFELAEFDKAISD

-397 LSKAIENYN
+397 LSVAIENYN

-411 REALKGKLIE
+411 REALKDKLIE

-440 ALAMQR
+440 ALAVQR
-446 ENDSKIS
+446 DNESKITKV
-453 NAEKQ
+453 EKQ
-458 LEHYRSTILGLEQEK
+458 IEHYRSAILGLEQEK
-473 KQVKIA
+473 KQVRIA

-500 EGDGC
+500 EGEGC
-505 YRLKSKGYEV
+505 YRLMSKGYEV

-537 FEGKNEDAKYTDE
+537 FEGKNEDTKYTDE

-584 NSQSKA
+584 NSHSKA

-604 KTNEPIVNARQEL
+604 KTNEPIINIQQEL
-617 MCLSDY
+617 MCLSNH
-623 KLRLKKRKDISEYK
+623 KLQFKNRKDISEYK
-637 QLLLDIYEFAKVD
+637 QLLHDIYEFAKVD
-650 VVPDNSFTIG
+650 EASDNSFTIG
-660 NKMRKILEAYFSFN
+660 NKMRKVLEAYFSFN
-674 YANGYTNEE
+674 YANGYTNEK

-746 DSNHLEFVLKQQDV
+746 DSNHLKFVLKQQDV
-760 SRQIEEWLEEI
+760 SRQIEKWLEEI

>member
-1 MLENILS
+1 MLESILS
-8 LRVQGGYFVNE
+8 LKVQGGYFVNE
-19 TDDFPLFHN
+19 TDDFPLFQN

-51 SKSGEDEGREDR
+51 SKNGDEDSEER
-63 KYTVTFNADI
+63 KYTVSFNADI
-73 DKSLIHVFN
+73 DKSSIHVFN
-82 EDFVNE
+82 EDFVKE
-88 KVLVNSDGVGTI
+88 KVLVDSDGVGTI

-111 KIEKLKISQSKLQGD
+111 EIEKLKISQSKLLGD

-133 RELLKNAR
+133 RGHLNNAR
-141 NNSSP
+141 NNVSP
-146 LFHRKSL
+146 LFCRKTL
-153 KSGLNGWA
+153 KNGLKGWA
-161 SMDSNIK
+161 SIDSHIK
-168 NIKINSKI
+168 NTKTNSKI
-176 TEDVLAGLFGL
+176 SDDVLVRLFGL
-187 EHTITKGEML
+187 EHTIAKGETL
-197 PKLQQIFKHDF
+197 LKLQQIFKNDF
-208 DLYQSTNNAVKL
+208 ELYQSTNNAVKL
-220 FWSKVS
+220 FWPKES
-226 FELHISSQEIL
+226 FELPISSQEIL

-300 RVRKFFNKSAEEYRE
+300 RIRKFFNKSAEEYKN

-320 MNSINN
+320 MNSINC
-326 VEPSLPSISNDA
+326 VEPSLPSINNDA
-338 FVNQIGAVIGTVQ
+338 FVNQIGAIIETVQ
-351 VLNSHLA
+351 VLNRHLA

-363 IGLKIANIYADTRF
+363 IGIKIANIYADTHI
-377 DFDVVELDKAISD
+377 DFELAEFDKAISD

-397 LSKAIENYN
+397 LSVVIENYN

-411 REALKGKLIE
+411 REALKDKLIE

-440 ALAMQR
+440 ALAVQR
-446 ENDSKIS
+446 DNESKITKV
-453 NAEKQ
+453 EKQ
-458 LEHYRSTILGLEQEK
+458 IEHYRSAILGLEQEK
-473 KQVKIA
+473 KQVRIA

-500 EGDGC
+500 EGEGC
-505 YRLKSKGYEV
+505 YRLMSKGYEV

-537 FEGKNEDAKYTDE
+537 FEGKNEDTKYTDE

-584 NSQSKA
+584 NSHSKA

-604 KTNEPIVNARQEL
+604 KTNEPIINIQQEL
-617 MCLSDY
+617 MCLSNH
-623 KLRLKKRKDISEYK
+623 KLQFKNRKDISEYK
-637 QLLLDIYEFAKVD
+637 QLLHDIYEFAKVD
-650 VVPDNSFTIG
+650 EASDNSFTIG
-660 NKMRKILEAYFSFN
+660 NKMRKVLEAYFSFN
-674 YANGYTNEE
+674 YANGYTNEK

-746 DSNHLEFVLKQQDV
+746 DSNHLKFVLKQQDV
-760 SRQIEEWLEEI
+760 SRQIEKWLEEI

>member
-8 LRVQGGYFVNE
+8 LKVQGGYFVNE
-19 TDDFPLFHN
+19 TDDFPLFQN

-51 SKSGEDEGREDR
+51 SKNGDEDSENR
-63 KYTVTFNADI
+63 KYTVSFNADI
-73 DKSLIHVFN
+73 DKSSIHVFN
-82 EDFVNE
+82 EDFVKE
-88 KVLVNSDGVGTI
+88 KVLVDSDGVGTI
-100 VMLGKQVEVDA
+100 VMLGKQVEVDG
-111 KIEKLKISQSKLQGD
+111 KIETLKKTQGKLQD
-126 YSKLLEL
+126 EYSKLLEL
-133 RELLKNAR
+133 RDDLNNSR
-141 NNSSP
+141 NNASP
-146 LFHRKSL
+146 LSCRKTL
-153 KSGLNGWA
+153 KDGLNGWA
-161 SMDSNIK
+161 SVDSHIK
-168 NIKINSKI
+168 NTKTNSKI
-176 TEDVLAGLFGL
+176 TADVLTRLFGL
-187 EHTITKGEML
+187 GHTITKGETL

-208 DLYQSTNNAVKL
+208 ELYQSTNNAVKL
-220 FWSKVS
+220 FWSKES

-237 NLLNIHIEKPTLTE
+237 NLLNIHMEKPTLTE

-286 QRELSDSEKSDLQS
+286 QRNLSDSEKSDLQS
-300 RVRKFFNKSAEEYRE
+300 RIRKFFNKSAEEYKD

-320 MNSINN
+320 MNSINS
-326 VEPSLPSISNDA
+326 VEPSLPSTNNDA
-338 FVNQIGAVIGTVQ
+338 FINQIGAIIETVQ
-351 VLNSHLA
+351 VLNRHLA

-363 IGLKIANIYADTRF
+363 VGIKLANIYADTHI
-377 DFDVVELDKAISD
+377 DFDLAEFDKAISD

-397 LSKAIENYN
+397 LSVAIENYN

-411 REALKGKLIE
+411 REALKDKLIE

-440 ALAMQR
+440 ALAIQR
-446 ENDSKIS
+446 DNESKIS
-453 NAEKQ
+453 AVEKQ
-458 LEHYRSTILGLEQEK
+458 IEHYRSAILGLEQEK
-473 KQVKIA
+473 KQVRIA

-500 EGDGC
+500 EGEGC
-505 YRLKSKGYEV
+505 YRLMSKGYEV

-537 FEGKNEDAKYTDE
+537 FEGKNEDTKYTDE

-575 WQLAKMHRG
+575 WQLAKIHRG
-584 NSQSKA
+584 NSHSKA

-604 KTNEPIVNARQEL
+604 KTNEPIINIQQEL
-617 MCLSDY
+617 MCLSDH
-623 KLRLKKRKDISEYK
+623 KLQFKNRKDISEYK
-637 QLLLDIYEFAKVD
+637 QLLHDIYEFAKVD
-650 VVPDNSFTIG
+650 EASDNSFTIG
-660 NKMRKILEAYFSFN
+660 NKMRKVLEAYFSFN
-674 YANGYTNEE
+674 YANGYTNEK

-746 DSNHLEFVLKQQDV
+746 DSNHLKFVLKQQDV
-760 SRQIEEWLEEI
+760 SRQIEKWLEEI

>member
-1 MLENILS
+1 MLENITS
-8 LRVQGGYFVNE
+8 LKVQGGYFVDE
-19 TDDFPLFHN
+19 TDDFPLFQN

-51 SKSGEDEGREDR
+51 SKNGDEDGEER
-63 KYTVTFNADI
+63 KYTVSFNADI
-73 DKSLIHVFN
+73 DKSSIHVFN
-82 EDFVNE
+82 EDFVKE
-88 KVLVNSDGVGTI
+88 KVLVDSDGVGTI

-111 KIEKLKISQSKLQGD
+111 EIEKLKISQSKLQGD

-133 RELLKNAR
+133 REQLNNAR

-146 LFHRKSL
+146 LFYRKSL

-176 TEDVLAGLFGL
+176 TEDVLSRLFGL
-187 EHTITKGEML
+187 EHTITKGETL
-197 PKLQQIFKHDF
+197 PKLQQIFKHEF
-208 DLYQSTNNAVKL
+208 ELYQSTNNAVKL
-220 FWSKVS
+220 FWAKES
-226 FELHISSQEIL
+226 FGLPVSSQEIL

-271 DTILADPELHVCPLC
+271 DTILADSELHVCPLC
-286 QRELSDSEKSDLQS
+286 QRELSDSEKNDLQS
-300 RVRKFFNKSAEEYRE
+300 RIRKFFNKSAEEYKD
-315 RLYSI
+315 RLYNI
-320 MNSINN
+320 MNSINA
-326 VEPSLPSISNDA
+326 VEPSLPSINNDA
-338 FVNQIGAVIGTVQ
+338 FINQIGAIIETVQ

-358 NIRTQ
+358 NIKTQ
-363 IGLKIANIYADTRF
+363 IGVKIANIYADTLF
-377 DFDVVELDKAISD
+377 DFDVAEFDKAISD
-390 YNKACDN
+390 YNKACGN
-397 LSKAIENYN
+397 LSVAIENYN

-411 REALKGKLIE
+411 REALKDKLIE

-446 ENDSKIS
+446 NNESKIW
-453 NAEKQ
+453 NVEKQ
-458 LEHYRSTILGLEQEK
+458 IEHYRSAILGLEQEK
-473 KQVKIA
+473 KQVRIA
-479 LNFINQALHFI
+479 LNFVNQALHFI

-500 EGDGC
+500 EGEGC

-537 FEGKNEDAKYTDE
+537 FEGKNEDTQYTDE

-575 WQLAKMHRG
+575 WQLAKMHNG
-584 NSQSKA
+584 NSHSKA

-604 KTNEPIVNARQEL
+604 KTNEPIINIQQKL
-617 MCLSDY
+617 MCLSDH
-623 KLRLKKRKDISEYK
+623 KLQFKNRKDISEYK
-637 QLLLDIYEFAKVD
+637 QLLHDIYEFAKLD

-660 NKMRKILEAYFSFN
+660 NKMRKVLEAYFSFN
-674 YANGYTNEE
+674 YANGYTNEG

-746 DSNHLEFVLKQQDV
+746 DSNHLKFVLKQQDV
-760 SRQIEEWLEEI
+760 SIQIEKWLEEI